1 MQITA
6 IEKNNRKKKNMK
18 KAAISATVIF
28 AMMTCL
34 SFAYATSIFEAVGD
48 ALFAATSI
56 TNPLDV
62 IVSSFLLLV
71 FKTIIQCVVN
81 VLDIVISP
89 INEITTMKM
98 AELAQYLPFAEYQV
112 QFDEG
117 EFAFD
122 YTVASKVNDYI
133 IGIGVLIWILLS
145 CFAIL
150 MDFYY
155 VASGDKRAVPGSKLF
170 VAITVTGVLTYKAQD
185 LMFFLFDNEINP
197 IVKEFLDIA
206 QKGKSG
212 INIFENIGSSLCASW
227 QGVPGI
233 LIALV
238 MVLMIGIN
246 YIKLALE
253 MVQRYLIV
261 AVICVLS
268 PLAFA
273 TGSNQETIDISKKWF
288 RMFWSQCV
296 LLFLNVWCV
305 YVVREGMMAIGDK
318 KANQLLIWGLIVYG
332 FIKVAQ
338 QLDDLLQN
346 AGLSITRQASGML
359 EDFLMMGKSMIGLA
373 STAATA
379 AASGF
384 QFKQDSANLREG
396 LANGTK
402 TMDDYK
408 RHKYFRK
415 SYKNA
420 ATRAN
425 NKYDDLVDEDAL
437 TQQALDDGIE
447 SSDYVK
453 FVTNNMTTDDNK
465 GFQRVS
471 FYIMALDSYKYTT
484 SNDETQED
492 ADTERL
498 KRMIKKA
505 KEISPNG
512 LLDDAITAL
521 SALGINIDLG
531 SDKLWVVSTDTTYD
545 DVQDV
550 VGYETIKEWVVDE
563 YDKNGKPVKG
573 HEEDTGEID
582 PQRPIMKMVR
592 TYTTTISLE
601 LNSNI
606 RNSLYES
613 YGIDP
618 AENIGDHSNAF
629 KSTEDPNYTTT
640 EDLNGKVMTAADI
653 IEQQVEQYME
663 VYKVPRTAGGTG
675 TEIGTIGPGGSG
687 QVSNMSDE
695 EIQAI
700 LAALNSGDYTPKQQA
715 LVSKLQDALNSPLG
729 LTGYMK
735 SIGCTVATNM
745 CQAFVADFYSKCG
758 QARIS
763 FGSAI
768 NAYNTS
774 AVCKKGQQG
783 YDTPPDGASVYIGAN
798 HVGIYIGG
806 CVIDSVYGQIQVMP
820 FEKWKSQKYYQSGGG
835 YLGWGFNG
843 WDVSS

>member
-1 MQITA
+1 MAQQQYGDSMAQDASSVANAAVQTAKDVKTVAAVAGNVAAGNVAGAVKEVIKNPEFLKKLLCVALVIGFFQFMLVAGPFIVAIAMPGSIFSAVKDAFNHKEEDVLEGWDMSDADDSLKTTANGFYDYLSSEGTESDQSFFTSNTADYGDSPSTDAFWGESNLQITA
-6 IEKNNRKKKNMK
+6 
-18 KAAISATVIF
+18 
-28 AMMTCL
+28 
-34 SFAYATSIFEAVGD
+34 
-48 ALFAATSI
+48 
-56 TNPLDV
+56 LD
-62 IVSSFLLLV
+62 
-71 FKTIIQCVVN
+71 
-81 VLDIVISP
+81 
-89 INEITTMKM
+89 
-98 AELAQYLPFAEYQV
+98 
-112 QFDEG
+112 
-117 EFAFD
+117 
-122 YTVASKVNDYI
+122 
-133 IGIGVLIWILLS
+133 
-145 CFAIL
+145 
-150 MDFYY
+150 
-155 VASGDKRAVPGSKLF
+155 
-170 VAITVTGVLTYKAQD
+170 
-185 LMFFLFDNEINP
+185 
-197 IVKEFLDIA
+197 
-206 QKGKSG
+206 
-212 INIFENIGSSLCASW
+212 
-227 QGVPGI
+227 
-233 LIALV
+233 
-238 MVLMIGIN
+238 
-246 YIKLALE
+246 
-253 MVQRYLIV
+253 
-261 AVICVLS
+261 
-268 PLAFA
+268 
-273 TGSNQETIDISKKWF
+273 
-288 RMFWSQCV
+288 
-296 LLFLNVWCV
+296 
-305 YVVREGMMAIGDK
+305 
-318 KANQLLIWGLIVYG
+318 
-332 FIKVAQ
+332 
-338 QLDDLLQN
+338 
-346 AGLSITRQASGML
+346 
-359 EDFLMMGKSMIGLA
+359 
-373 STAATA
+373 
-379 AASGF
+379 
-384 QFKQDSANLREG
+384 
-396 LANGTK
+396 
-402 TMDDYK
+402 
-408 RHKYFRK
+408 KYFRK

-425 NKYDDLVDEDAL
+425 NKYNNLVDEDAL

-484 SNDETQED
+484 SNDGTQED

-550 VGYETIKEWVVDE
+550 VGYETIKDWVVDE
-563 YDKNGKPVKG
+563 YDKNGKPVRG

-618 AENIGDHSNAF
+618 AENIGDHSDAF
-629 KSTEDPNYTTT
+629 KSTEDPNYSTT

-653 IEQQVEQYME
+653 IEQQVERYME
-663 VYKVPRTAGGTG
+663 IYKVPRTAGGTG

-735 SIGCTVATNM
+735 SIGCTVVKDK

-783 YDTPPDGASVYIGAN
+783 YDTPPDGAAVYIGAN

>member
-1 MQITA
+1 MAQQQYGDSMAQDASNVANAAVQTTKDVKTVAAVAGNVAAGNVAGAVKEVIKNPEFLKKLLCVALVIGFFQFMLIAGPFIVAIAMPGSIFSAVKDAFNHKEENVLEGWDMSDADDSLKTTANGFYDYLSSEGTESEQSFFTSNTADYGDSPSTDAFWGESNLQITA
-6 IEKNNRKKKNMK
+6 
-18 KAAISATVIF
+18 
-28 AMMTCL
+28 
-34 SFAYATSIFEAVGD
+34 
-48 ALFAATSI
+48 
-56 TNPLDV
+56 LD
-62 IVSSFLLLV
+62 
-71 FKTIIQCVVN
+71 
-81 VLDIVISP
+81 
-89 INEITTMKM
+89 
-98 AELAQYLPFAEYQV
+98 
-112 QFDEG
+112 
-117 EFAFD
+117 
-122 YTVASKVNDYI
+122 
-133 IGIGVLIWILLS
+133 
-145 CFAIL
+145 
-150 MDFYY
+150 
-155 VASGDKRAVPGSKLF
+155 
-170 VAITVTGVLTYKAQD
+170 
-185 LMFFLFDNEINP
+185 
-197 IVKEFLDIA
+197 
-206 QKGKSG
+206 
-212 INIFENIGSSLCASW
+212 
-227 QGVPGI
+227 
-233 LIALV
+233 
-238 MVLMIGIN
+238 
-246 YIKLALE
+246 
-253 MVQRYLIV
+253 
-261 AVICVLS
+261 
-268 PLAFA
+268 
-273 TGSNQETIDISKKWF
+273 
-288 RMFWSQCV
+288 
-296 LLFLNVWCV
+296 
-305 YVVREGMMAIGDK
+305 
-318 KANQLLIWGLIVYG
+318 
-332 FIKVAQ
+332 
-338 QLDDLLQN
+338 
-346 AGLSITRQASGML
+346 
-359 EDFLMMGKSMIGLA
+359 
-373 STAATA
+373 
-379 AASGF
+379 
-384 QFKQDSANLREG
+384 
-396 LANGTK
+396 
-402 TMDDYK
+402 
-408 RHKYFRK
+408 KYFRK

-425 NKYDDLVDEDAL
+425 NKYDDLVDKDAL

-618 AENIGDHSNAF
+618 TENIGNHSDAF
-629 KSTEDPNYTTT
+629 KSTESPNYSTT
-640 EDLNGKVMTAADI
+640 ENLNGKTMTAADI

-663 VYKVPRTAGGTG
+663 VYNVPRTAGGTG

-700 LAALNSGDYTPKQQA
+700 LAATSNGNYTPKQQA

-735 SIGCTVATNM
+735 SIGCTVATNY

-774 AVCKKGQQG
+774 AICKKGQQG

-843 WDVSS
+843 WDVS

>member
-1 MQITA
+1 MAQQQYGDSMAQDASNVANAAVQTAKDVKTVAAVAGNVAAGNVAGAVKEVIKNPEFLKKLLCVALVIGFFQFMLIAGPFIVAIAMPGSIFSAVKDAFNHKEENVLEGWDMNDADDSLKTTANGFYDYLSSEGTESEQSFFTSNTADYGDSPSTDAFWGESNLQITA
-6 IEKNNRKKKNMK
+6 
-18 KAAISATVIF
+18 
-28 AMMTCL
+28 
-34 SFAYATSIFEAVGD
+34 
-48 ALFAATSI
+48 
-56 TNPLDV
+56 LD
-62 IVSSFLLLV
+62 
-71 FKTIIQCVVN
+71 
-81 VLDIVISP
+81 
-89 INEITTMKM
+89 
-98 AELAQYLPFAEYQV
+98 
-112 QFDEG
+112 
-117 EFAFD
+117 
-122 YTVASKVNDYI
+122 
-133 IGIGVLIWILLS
+133 
-145 CFAIL
+145 
-150 MDFYY
+150 
-155 VASGDKRAVPGSKLF
+155 
-170 VAITVTGVLTYKAQD
+170 
-185 LMFFLFDNEINP
+185 
-197 IVKEFLDIA
+197 
-206 QKGKSG
+206 
-212 INIFENIGSSLCASW
+212 
-227 QGVPGI
+227 
-233 LIALV
+233 
-238 MVLMIGIN
+238 
-246 YIKLALE
+246 
-253 MVQRYLIV
+253 
-261 AVICVLS
+261 
-268 PLAFA
+268 
-273 TGSNQETIDISKKWF
+273 
-288 RMFWSQCV
+288 
-296 LLFLNVWCV
+296 
-305 YVVREGMMAIGDK
+305 
-318 KANQLLIWGLIVYG
+318 
-332 FIKVAQ
+332 
-338 QLDDLLQN
+338 
-346 AGLSITRQASGML
+346 
-359 EDFLMMGKSMIGLA
+359 
-373 STAATA
+373 
-379 AASGF
+379 
-384 QFKQDSANLREG
+384 
-396 LANGTK
+396 
-402 TMDDYK
+402 
-408 RHKYFRK
+408 KYFRK

-618 AENIGDHSNAF
+618 TENIGNHSDAF
-629 KSTEDPNYTTT
+629 KSTESPNYSTT
-640 EDLNGKVMTAADI
+640 ENLNGKTMTAADI

-663 VYKVPRTAGGTG
+663 VYNVPRTAGGTG
-675 TEIGTIGPGGSG
+675 TDIGTIGPGGSG

-700 LAALNSGDYTPKQQA
+700 LAATNNGNYTPKQQA

-735 SIGCTVATNM
+735 SIGCTVATNY

-774 AVCKKGQQG
+774 AICKKGQQG

-843 WDVSS
+843 WDVL

>member
-1 MQITA
+1 MAQQQYGDSMAQDASNVANAAVQTAKDVKTVAAVAGNVAAGNVAGAVKEVIKNPEFLKKLLCVALVIGFFQFMLIAGPFIVAIAMPGSIFSAVKDAFNHKEENVLEGWDMSDADDSLKTTANGFYDYLSSEGTESEQSFFTSNTADYGDSPSTDAFWGESNLQITA
-6 IEKNNRKKKNMK
+6 
-18 KAAISATVIF
+18 
-28 AMMTCL
+28 
-34 SFAYATSIFEAVGD
+34 
-48 ALFAATSI
+48 
-56 TNPLDV
+56 LD
-62 IVSSFLLLV
+62 
-71 FKTIIQCVVN
+71 
-81 VLDIVISP
+81 
-89 INEITTMKM
+89 
-98 AELAQYLPFAEYQV
+98 
-112 QFDEG
+112 
-117 EFAFD
+117 
-122 YTVASKVNDYI
+122 
-133 IGIGVLIWILLS
+133 
-145 CFAIL
+145 
-150 MDFYY
+150 
-155 VASGDKRAVPGSKLF
+155 
-170 VAITVTGVLTYKAQD
+170 
-185 LMFFLFDNEINP
+185 
-197 IVKEFLDIA
+197 
-206 QKGKSG
+206 
-212 INIFENIGSSLCASW
+212 
-227 QGVPGI
+227 
-233 LIALV
+233 
-238 MVLMIGIN
+238 
-246 YIKLALE
+246 
-253 MVQRYLIV
+253 
-261 AVICVLS
+261 
-268 PLAFA
+268 
-273 TGSNQETIDISKKWF
+273 
-288 RMFWSQCV
+288 
-296 LLFLNVWCV
+296 
-305 YVVREGMMAIGDK
+305 
-318 KANQLLIWGLIVYG
+318 
-332 FIKVAQ
+332 
-338 QLDDLLQN
+338 
-346 AGLSITRQASGML
+346 
-359 EDFLMMGKSMIGLA
+359 
-373 STAATA
+373 
-379 AASGF
+379 
-384 QFKQDSANLREG
+384 
-396 LANGTK
+396 
-402 TMDDYK
+402 
-408 RHKYFRK
+408 KYFRK

-425 NKYDDLVDEDAL
+425 NKYNDLVDENAL

-447 SSDYVK
+447 SADYVK

-618 AENIGDHSNAF
+618 TENIGNHSDAF
-629 KSTEDPNYTTT
+629 KSTESPNYSTT
-640 EDLNGKVMTAADI
+640 ENLNGKTMTAADI

-663 VYKVPRTAGGTG
+663 VYNVPRTAGGTG
-675 TEIGTIGPGGSG
+675 TDIGTIGPGGSG

-700 LAALNSGDYTPKQQA
+700 LAATNNGNYTPKQQA

-843 WDVSS
+843 WDVS

>member
-1 MQITA
+1 MAQQQYGDSMAQDASNVANAAVQTAKDVKTVAAVAGNVAAGNVAGAVKEVIKNPEFLKKLLCVALVIGFFQFMLIAGPFIVAIAMPGSIFSAVKDAFNHKEENVLEGWDMSDADDSLKTTANGFYDYLSSEGTESEQSFFTSNTADYGDSPSTDAFWGESNLQITA
-6 IEKNNRKKKNMK
+6 
-18 KAAISATVIF
+18 
-28 AMMTCL
+28 
-34 SFAYATSIFEAVGD
+34 
-48 ALFAATSI
+48 
-56 TNPLDV
+56 LD
-62 IVSSFLLLV
+62 
-71 FKTIIQCVVN
+71 
-81 VLDIVISP
+81 
-89 INEITTMKM
+89 
-98 AELAQYLPFAEYQV
+98 
-112 QFDEG
+112 
-117 EFAFD
+117 
-122 YTVASKVNDYI
+122 
-133 IGIGVLIWILLS
+133 
-145 CFAIL
+145 
-150 MDFYY
+150 
-155 VASGDKRAVPGSKLF
+155 
-170 VAITVTGVLTYKAQD
+170 
-185 LMFFLFDNEINP
+185 
-197 IVKEFLDIA
+197 
-206 QKGKSG
+206 
-212 INIFENIGSSLCASW
+212 
-227 QGVPGI
+227 
-233 LIALV
+233 
-238 MVLMIGIN
+238 
-246 YIKLALE
+246 
-253 MVQRYLIV
+253 
-261 AVICVLS
+261 
-268 PLAFA
+268 
-273 TGSNQETIDISKKWF
+273 
-288 RMFWSQCV
+288 
-296 LLFLNVWCV
+296 
-305 YVVREGMMAIGDK
+305 
-318 KANQLLIWGLIVYG
+318 
-332 FIKVAQ
+332 
-338 QLDDLLQN
+338 
-346 AGLSITRQASGML
+346 
-359 EDFLMMGKSMIGLA
+359 
-373 STAATA
+373 
-379 AASGF
+379 
-384 QFKQDSANLREG
+384 
-396 LANGTK
+396 
-402 TMDDYK
+402 
-408 RHKYFRK
+408 KYFRK

-425 NKYDDLVDEDAL
+425 NKYNDLVDENAL

-447 SSDYVK
+447 SADYVK

-618 AENIGDHSNAF
+618 TENIGDHSDAF
-629 KSTEDPNYTTT
+629 KSTESPNYSTT
-640 EDLNGKVMTAADI
+640 ENLNGKTMTAADI

-663 VYKVPRTAGGTG
+663 VYNVPRTAGGTG
-675 TEIGTIGPGGSG
+675 TDIGTIGPGGSG

-700 LAALNSGDYTPKQQA
+700 LAATSNGNYTPKQQA

-735 SIGCTVATNM
+735 SIGCTVATNY

-774 AVCKKGQQG
+774 AICKKGQQG

-843 WDVSS
+843 WDVL

>member
-1 MQITA
+1 MAQQQYDDSMAQDASNVANAAVQTAKDVKTVAAVAGNVAAGNVAGAVKEVIKNPEFLKKLLCVALVIGFFQFMLIAGPFIVAIAMPGSIFSAVKDAFNHKEENVLEGWDMSDADDSLKTTANGFYDYLSSEGTESDQSFFTSNTADYGDSPSTDAFWGESNLQITA
-6 IEKNNRKKKNMK
+6 
-18 KAAISATVIF
+18 
-28 AMMTCL
+28 
-34 SFAYATSIFEAVGD
+34 
-48 ALFAATSI
+48 
-56 TNPLDV
+56 LD
-62 IVSSFLLLV
+62 
-71 FKTIIQCVVN
+71 
-81 VLDIVISP
+81 
-89 INEITTMKM
+89 
-98 AELAQYLPFAEYQV
+98 
-112 QFDEG
+112 
-117 EFAFD
+117 
-122 YTVASKVNDYI
+122 
-133 IGIGVLIWILLS
+133 
-145 CFAIL
+145 
-150 MDFYY
+150 
-155 VASGDKRAVPGSKLF
+155 
-170 VAITVTGVLTYKAQD
+170 
-185 LMFFLFDNEINP
+185 
-197 IVKEFLDIA
+197 
-206 QKGKSG
+206 
-212 INIFENIGSSLCASW
+212 
-227 QGVPGI
+227 
-233 LIALV
+233 
-238 MVLMIGIN
+238 
-246 YIKLALE
+246 
-253 MVQRYLIV
+253 
-261 AVICVLS
+261 
-268 PLAFA
+268 
-273 TGSNQETIDISKKWF
+273 
-288 RMFWSQCV
+288 
-296 LLFLNVWCV
+296 
-305 YVVREGMMAIGDK
+305 
-318 KANQLLIWGLIVYG
+318 
-332 FIKVAQ
+332 
-338 QLDDLLQN
+338 
-346 AGLSITRQASGML
+346 
-359 EDFLMMGKSMIGLA
+359 
-373 STAATA
+373 
-379 AASGF
+379 
-384 QFKQDSANLREG
+384 
-396 LANGTK
+396 
-402 TMDDYK
+402 
-408 RHKYFRK
+408 KYFRK

-618 AENIGDHSNAF
+618 TENIGNHSDAF
-629 KSTEDPNYTTT
+629 KSTENPNYSTT
-640 EDLNGKVMTAADI
+640 ENLNGKTMTAADI

-663 VYKVPRTAGGTG
+663 VYNVPRTAGGTG
-675 TEIGTIGPGGSG
+675 TDIGTIGPGGSG

-700 LAALNSGDYTPKQQA
+700 LAATNNGNYTPKQQA

-735 SIGCTVATNM
+735 SIGCTVATNY

-774 AVCKKGQQG
+774 AICKKGQQG

-843 WDVSS
+843 WDVS

>member
-1 MQITA
+1 MAQQQYGDSMAQDASSVANAAVQTAKDVKTVAAVAGNVAAGNVVGAVKEVIKNPEFLKKLLCVALVIGFFQFMLIAGPFIVAIAMPGSIFSAVKDAFNHKEENVLEGWDMSDADDSLKTTANGFYDYLSSEGTESDQSFFTSNTADYGDSPSTDAFWGESNLQITA
-6 IEKNNRKKKNMK
+6 
-18 KAAISATVIF
+18 
-28 AMMTCL
+28 
-34 SFAYATSIFEAVGD
+34 
-48 ALFAATSI
+48 
-56 TNPLDV
+56 LD
-62 IVSSFLLLV
+62 
-71 FKTIIQCVVN
+71 
-81 VLDIVISP
+81 
-89 INEITTMKM
+89 
-98 AELAQYLPFAEYQV
+98 
-112 QFDEG
+112 
-117 EFAFD
+117 
-122 YTVASKVNDYI
+122 
-133 IGIGVLIWILLS
+133 
-145 CFAIL
+145 
-150 MDFYY
+150 
-155 VASGDKRAVPGSKLF
+155 
-170 VAITVTGVLTYKAQD
+170 
-185 LMFFLFDNEINP
+185 
-197 IVKEFLDIA
+197 
-206 QKGKSG
+206 
-212 INIFENIGSSLCASW
+212 
-227 QGVPGI
+227 
-233 LIALV
+233 
-238 MVLMIGIN
+238 
-246 YIKLALE
+246 
-253 MVQRYLIV
+253 
-261 AVICVLS
+261 
-268 PLAFA
+268 
-273 TGSNQETIDISKKWF
+273 
-288 RMFWSQCV
+288 
-296 LLFLNVWCV
+296 
-305 YVVREGMMAIGDK
+305 
-318 KANQLLIWGLIVYG
+318 
-332 FIKVAQ
+332 
-338 QLDDLLQN
+338 
-346 AGLSITRQASGML
+346 
-359 EDFLMMGKSMIGLA
+359 
-373 STAATA
+373 
-379 AASGF
+379 
-384 QFKQDSANLREG
+384 
-396 LANGTK
+396 
-402 TMDDYK
+402 
-408 RHKYFRK
+408 KYFRK

-618 AENIGDHSNAF
+618 TENIGNHSDAF
-629 KSTEDPNYTTT
+629 KSTESPNYSTT
-640 EDLNGKVMTAADI
+640 ENLNGKTMTAADI

-663 VYKVPRTAGGTG
+663 VYNVPRTAGGTG

-700 LAALNSGDYTPKQQA
+700 LAATNNGNYTPKQQA
-715 LVSKLQDALNSPLG
+715 LVSKLQEALNSPLG

-735 SIGCTVATNM
+735 SIGCTVATNY

-774 AVCKKGQQG
+774 AICKKGQQG

-843 WDVSS
+843 WDVS

>member
-1 MQITA
+1 MAQQQYGDSMAQDASNVANAAVQTAKDVKTVAAVAGNVAAGNVAGAVKEVIKNPEFLKKLLCVALVIGFFQFMLIAGPFIVAIAMPGSIFSAVKDAFNHKEENVLEGWDMSDADDSLKTTANGFYDYLSSEGTESEQSFFTSNTADYGDSPSTDAFWGESNLQITA
-6 IEKNNRKKKNMK
+6 
-18 KAAISATVIF
+18 
-28 AMMTCL
+28 
-34 SFAYATSIFEAVGD
+34 
-48 ALFAATSI
+48 
-56 TNPLDV
+56 LD
-62 IVSSFLLLV
+62 
-71 FKTIIQCVVN
+71 
-81 VLDIVISP
+81 
-89 INEITTMKM
+89 
-98 AELAQYLPFAEYQV
+98 
-112 QFDEG
+112 
-117 EFAFD
+117 
-122 YTVASKVNDYI
+122 
-133 IGIGVLIWILLS
+133 
-145 CFAIL
+145 
-150 MDFYY
+150 
-155 VASGDKRAVPGSKLF
+155 
-170 VAITVTGVLTYKAQD
+170 
-185 LMFFLFDNEINP
+185 
-197 IVKEFLDIA
+197 
-206 QKGKSG
+206 
-212 INIFENIGSSLCASW
+212 
-227 QGVPGI
+227 
-233 LIALV
+233 
-238 MVLMIGIN
+238 
-246 YIKLALE
+246 
-253 MVQRYLIV
+253 
-261 AVICVLS
+261 
-268 PLAFA
+268 
-273 TGSNQETIDISKKWF
+273 
-288 RMFWSQCV
+288 
-296 LLFLNVWCV
+296 
-305 YVVREGMMAIGDK
+305 
-318 KANQLLIWGLIVYG
+318 
-332 FIKVAQ
+332 
-338 QLDDLLQN
+338 
-346 AGLSITRQASGML
+346 
-359 EDFLMMGKSMIGLA
+359 
-373 STAATA
+373 
-379 AASGF
+379 
-384 QFKQDSANLREG
+384 
-396 LANGTK
+396 
-402 TMDDYK
+402 
-408 RHKYFRK
+408 KYFRK

-618 AENIGDHSNAF
+618 TENIGDHSDAF
-629 KSTEDPNYTTT
+629 KSTENPNYSTT
-640 EDLNGKVMTAADI
+640 ENLNGKTMTAADI

-663 VYKVPRTAGGTG
+663 VYNVPRTAGGTG
-675 TEIGTIGPGGSG
+675 TDIGTIGPGGSG

-700 LAALNSGDYTPKQQA
+700 LAATNNGNYTPKQQA
-715 LVSKLQDALNSPLG
+715 LVSKLQEALNSPLG

-735 SIGCTVATNM
+735 SIGCTVATNY

-774 AVCKKGQQG
+774 AICKKGQQG

>member
-1 MQITA
+1 MAQQQYGDSMAQDASSVANAAVQTAKDVKTVAAVAGNVAAGNVVGAVKEVIKNPEFLKKLLCVALVIGFFQFMLIAGPFIVAIAMPGSIFSAVKDAFNHKEENVLEGWDMSDADDSLKTTANGFYDYLSSEGTESDQSFFTSNTADYGDSPSTDAFWGESNLQITA
-6 IEKNNRKKKNMK
+6 
-18 KAAISATVIF
+18 
-28 AMMTCL
+28 
-34 SFAYATSIFEAVGD
+34 
-48 ALFAATSI
+48 
-56 TNPLDV
+56 LD
-62 IVSSFLLLV
+62 
-71 FKTIIQCVVN
+71 
-81 VLDIVISP
+81 
-89 INEITTMKM
+89 
-98 AELAQYLPFAEYQV
+98 
-112 QFDEG
+112 
-117 EFAFD
+117 
-122 YTVASKVNDYI
+122 
-133 IGIGVLIWILLS
+133 
-145 CFAIL
+145 
-150 MDFYY
+150 
-155 VASGDKRAVPGSKLF
+155 
-170 VAITVTGVLTYKAQD
+170 
-185 LMFFLFDNEINP
+185 
-197 IVKEFLDIA
+197 
-206 QKGKSG
+206 
-212 INIFENIGSSLCASW
+212 
-227 QGVPGI
+227 
-233 LIALV
+233 
-238 MVLMIGIN
+238 
-246 YIKLALE
+246 
-253 MVQRYLIV
+253 
-261 AVICVLS
+261 
-268 PLAFA
+268 
-273 TGSNQETIDISKKWF
+273 
-288 RMFWSQCV
+288 
-296 LLFLNVWCV
+296 
-305 YVVREGMMAIGDK
+305 
-318 KANQLLIWGLIVYG
+318 
-332 FIKVAQ
+332 
-338 QLDDLLQN
+338 
-346 AGLSITRQASGML
+346 
-359 EDFLMMGKSMIGLA
+359 
-373 STAATA
+373 
-379 AASGF
+379 
-384 QFKQDSANLREG
+384 
-396 LANGTK
+396 
-402 TMDDYK
+402 
-408 RHKYFRK
+408 KYFRK

-550 VGYETIKEWVVDE
+550 VGYETIKDWVVDE
-563 YDKNGKPVKG
+563 YDKNGKPVRG
-573 HEEDTGEID
+573 HEEDTGELD

-653 IEQQVEQYME
+653 IEQQVVQYME

>member
-1 MQITA
+1 MAQQQYGDSMEQDASNVANAAVQTAKDVKTVAAVAGNVATGNVAGAVKEVIKNPEFLKKLLCVALVIGFFQFMLIAGSFIVAIAMPGSIFSAVKDAFNHKEENVLEGWDMSDADDSLKTTANGFYDYLSSEGTESEQSFFTSNTADYGDSPSTDAFWGESNLQITA
-6 IEKNNRKKKNMK
+6 
-18 KAAISATVIF
+18 
-28 AMMTCL
+28 
-34 SFAYATSIFEAVGD
+34 
-48 ALFAATSI
+48 
-56 TNPLDV
+56 LD
-62 IVSSFLLLV
+62 
-71 FKTIIQCVVN
+71 
-81 VLDIVISP
+81 
-89 INEITTMKM
+89 
-98 AELAQYLPFAEYQV
+98 
-112 QFDEG
+112 
-117 EFAFD
+117 
-122 YTVASKVNDYI
+122 
-133 IGIGVLIWILLS
+133 
-145 CFAIL
+145 
-150 MDFYY
+150 
-155 VASGDKRAVPGSKLF
+155 
-170 VAITVTGVLTYKAQD
+170 
-185 LMFFLFDNEINP
+185 
-197 IVKEFLDIA
+197 
-206 QKGKSG
+206 
-212 INIFENIGSSLCASW
+212 
-227 QGVPGI
+227 
-233 LIALV
+233 
-238 MVLMIGIN
+238 
-246 YIKLALE
+246 
-253 MVQRYLIV
+253 
-261 AVICVLS
+261 
-268 PLAFA
+268 
-273 TGSNQETIDISKKWF
+273 
-288 RMFWSQCV
+288 
-296 LLFLNVWCV
+296 
-305 YVVREGMMAIGDK
+305 
-318 KANQLLIWGLIVYG
+318 
-332 FIKVAQ
+332 
-338 QLDDLLQN
+338 
-346 AGLSITRQASGML
+346 
-359 EDFLMMGKSMIGLA
+359 
-373 STAATA
+373 
-379 AASGF
+379 
-384 QFKQDSANLREG
+384 
-396 LANGTK
+396 
-402 TMDDYK
+402 
-408 RHKYFRK
+408 KYFRK

-618 AENIGDHSNAF
+618 TENIGNHSDAF
-629 KSTEDPNYTTT
+629 KSTESPNYSTT
-640 EDLNGKVMTAADI
+640 ENLNGKTMTAADI

-663 VYKVPRTAGGTG
+663 VYNVPRTAGGTG
-675 TEIGTIGPGGSG
+675 TDIGTIGPGGSG

-700 LAALNSGDYTPKQQA
+700 LAATSNGNYTPKQQA

-735 SIGCTVATNM
+735 SIGCTVATNY

-774 AVCKKGQQG
+774 AICKKGQQG

-843 WDVSS
+843 WDVL

>member
-1 MQITA
+1 MAQQQYGDSMAQDASNVANAAVQTAKDVKTVAAVAGNVATGNVAGAVKEVIKNPEFLKKLLCVALVIGFFQFMLIAGPFIVAIAMPGSIFSAVKDAFNHKEENVLEGWDMSDADDSLKTTANEFYDYLSSEGTESEQSFFTSNTADYGDSPSTDAFWGESNLQITA
-6 IEKNNRKKKNMK
+6 
-18 KAAISATVIF
+18 
-28 AMMTCL
+28 
-34 SFAYATSIFEAVGD
+34 
-48 ALFAATSI
+48 
-56 TNPLDV
+56 LD
-62 IVSSFLLLV
+62 
-71 FKTIIQCVVN
+71 
-81 VLDIVISP
+81 
-89 INEITTMKM
+89 
-98 AELAQYLPFAEYQV
+98 
-112 QFDEG
+112 
-117 EFAFD
+117 
-122 YTVASKVNDYI
+122 
-133 IGIGVLIWILLS
+133 
-145 CFAIL
+145 
-150 MDFYY
+150 
-155 VASGDKRAVPGSKLF
+155 
-170 VAITVTGVLTYKAQD
+170 
-185 LMFFLFDNEINP
+185 
-197 IVKEFLDIA
+197 
-206 QKGKSG
+206 
-212 INIFENIGSSLCASW
+212 
-227 QGVPGI
+227 
-233 LIALV
+233 
-238 MVLMIGIN
+238 
-246 YIKLALE
+246 
-253 MVQRYLIV
+253 
-261 AVICVLS
+261 
-268 PLAFA
+268 
-273 TGSNQETIDISKKWF
+273 
-288 RMFWSQCV
+288 
-296 LLFLNVWCV
+296 
-305 YVVREGMMAIGDK
+305 
-318 KANQLLIWGLIVYG
+318 
-332 FIKVAQ
+332 
-338 QLDDLLQN
+338 
-346 AGLSITRQASGML
+346 
-359 EDFLMMGKSMIGLA
+359 
-373 STAATA
+373 
-379 AASGF
+379 
-384 QFKQDSANLREG
+384 
-396 LANGTK
+396 
-402 TMDDYK
+402 
-408 RHKYFRK
+408 KYFRK

-618 AENIGDHSNAF
+618 TENIGNHSDAF
-629 KSTEDPNYTTT
+629 KSTESPNYSTT
-640 EDLNGKVMTAADI
+640 ENLNGKTMTAADI

-663 VYKVPRTAGGTG
+663 VYNVPRTAGGTG
-675 TEIGTIGPGGSG
+675 TDIGTIGPGGSG

-700 LAALNSGDYTPKQQA
+700 LAATNNGNYTPKQQA

-735 SIGCTVATNM
+735 SIGCTVATNY

-774 AVCKKGQQG
+774 AICKKGQQG

-843 WDVSS
+843 WDVS

>member
-1 MQITA
+1 MAQQQYGDSMAQDASNVANAAVQTAKDVKTVAAVAGNVAAGNVAGAVKEVIKNPEFLKKLLCVALVIGFFQFMLIAGPFIVAIAMPGSIFSAVKDAFNHKEENVLEGWDMSDADDSLKTTANGFYDYLSSEGTESEQSFFTSNTADYGDSPSTDAFWGESNLQITA
-6 IEKNNRKKKNMK
+6 
-18 KAAISATVIF
+18 
-28 AMMTCL
+28 
-34 SFAYATSIFEAVGD
+34 
-48 ALFAATSI
+48 
-56 TNPLDV
+56 LD
-62 IVSSFLLLV
+62 
-71 FKTIIQCVVN
+71 
-81 VLDIVISP
+81 
-89 INEITTMKM
+89 
-98 AELAQYLPFAEYQV
+98 
-112 QFDEG
+112 
-117 EFAFD
+117 
-122 YTVASKVNDYI
+122 
-133 IGIGVLIWILLS
+133 
-145 CFAIL
+145 
-150 MDFYY
+150 
-155 VASGDKRAVPGSKLF
+155 
-170 VAITVTGVLTYKAQD
+170 
-185 LMFFLFDNEINP
+185 
-197 IVKEFLDIA
+197 
-206 QKGKSG
+206 
-212 INIFENIGSSLCASW
+212 
-227 QGVPGI
+227 
-233 LIALV
+233 
-238 MVLMIGIN
+238 
-246 YIKLALE
+246 
-253 MVQRYLIV
+253 
-261 AVICVLS
+261 
-268 PLAFA
+268 
-273 TGSNQETIDISKKWF
+273 
-288 RMFWSQCV
+288 
-296 LLFLNVWCV
+296 
-305 YVVREGMMAIGDK
+305 
-318 KANQLLIWGLIVYG
+318 
-332 FIKVAQ
+332 
-338 QLDDLLQN
+338 
-346 AGLSITRQASGML
+346 
-359 EDFLMMGKSMIGLA
+359 
-373 STAATA
+373 
-379 AASGF
+379 
-384 QFKQDSANLREG
+384 
-396 LANGTK
+396 
-402 TMDDYK
+402 
-408 RHKYFRK
+408 KYFRK

-465 GFQRVS
+465 GFQRIS

-618 AENIGDHSNAF
+618 TENIGDHSDAF
-629 KSTEDPNYTTT
+629 KSTENPNYSTT
-640 EDLNGKVMTAADI
+640 ENLNGKTMTAADI

-663 VYKVPRTAGGTG
+663 VYNVPRTAGGTG
-675 TEIGTIGPGGSG
+675 TDIGTIGPGGSG

-700 LAALNSGDYTPKQQA
+700 LAATSNGNYTPKQQA
-715 LVSKLQDALNSPLG
+715 LVSKLQEALNSPLG

-735 SIGCTVATNM
+735 SIGCTVATNY

-774 AVCKKGQQG
+774 AICKKGQQG

-843 WDVSS
+843 WDVS

>member
-1 MQITA
+1 MAQQQYGDSMAQDASNVANAAVQTAKDVKTVAAVAGNVAAGNVAGAVKEVIKNPEFLKKLLCVALVIGFFQFMLIAGPFIVAIAMPGSVFSAVKDAFNHKEENVLEGWDMSDADDSLKTTANGFYDYLSSEGTESEQSFFTSNTADYGDSPSTDAFWGESNLQITA
-6 IEKNNRKKKNMK
+6 
-18 KAAISATVIF
+18 
-28 AMMTCL
+28 
-34 SFAYATSIFEAVGD
+34 
-48 ALFAATSI
+48 
-56 TNPLDV
+56 LD
-62 IVSSFLLLV
+62 
-71 FKTIIQCVVN
+71 
-81 VLDIVISP
+81 
-89 INEITTMKM
+89 
-98 AELAQYLPFAEYQV
+98 
-112 QFDEG
+112 
-117 EFAFD
+117 
-122 YTVASKVNDYI
+122 
-133 IGIGVLIWILLS
+133 
-145 CFAIL
+145 
-150 MDFYY
+150 
-155 VASGDKRAVPGSKLF
+155 
-170 VAITVTGVLTYKAQD
+170 
-185 LMFFLFDNEINP
+185 
-197 IVKEFLDIA
+197 
-206 QKGKSG
+206 
-212 INIFENIGSSLCASW
+212 
-227 QGVPGI
+227 
-233 LIALV
+233 
-238 MVLMIGIN
+238 
-246 YIKLALE
+246 
-253 MVQRYLIV
+253 
-261 AVICVLS
+261 
-268 PLAFA
+268 
-273 TGSNQETIDISKKWF
+273 
-288 RMFWSQCV
+288 
-296 LLFLNVWCV
+296 
-305 YVVREGMMAIGDK
+305 
-318 KANQLLIWGLIVYG
+318 
-332 FIKVAQ
+332 
-338 QLDDLLQN
+338 
-346 AGLSITRQASGML
+346 
-359 EDFLMMGKSMIGLA
+359 
-373 STAATA
+373 
-379 AASGF
+379 
-384 QFKQDSANLREG
+384 
-396 LANGTK
+396 
-402 TMDDYK
+402 
-408 RHKYFRK
+408 KYFRK

-618 AENIGDHSNAF
+618 TENIGDHSDAF
-629 KSTEDPNYTTT
+629 KSTENPNYSTT
-640 EDLNGKVMTAADI
+640 ENLNGKTMTAADI

-663 VYKVPRTAGGTG
+663 VYNVPRTAGGTG
-675 TEIGTIGPGGSG
+675 TDIGTIGPGGSG

-700 LAALNSGDYTPKQQA
+700 LAATNNGNYTPKQQA

-735 SIGCTVATNM
+735 SIGCTVATNY

-774 AVCKKGQQG
+774 AICKKGQQG

-843 WDVSS
+843 WDVS

>member
-1 MQITA
+1 MAQQQYGDSMAQDASNVANAAVQTAKDVKTVAAVAGNVAAGNVAGAVKEVIKNPEFLKKLLCVALVIGFFQFMLIAGPFIVAIAMPGSIFSAVKDAFNHKEENVLEGWDMSDADDSLKTTANGFYDYLSSEGTESEQSFFTSNTADYGDSPSTDAFWGESNLQITA
-6 IEKNNRKKKNMK
+6 
-18 KAAISATVIF
+18 
-28 AMMTCL
+28 
-34 SFAYATSIFEAVGD
+34 
-48 ALFAATSI
+48 
-56 TNPLDV
+56 LD
-62 IVSSFLLLV
+62 
-71 FKTIIQCVVN
+71 
-81 VLDIVISP
+81 
-89 INEITTMKM
+89 
-98 AELAQYLPFAEYQV
+98 
-112 QFDEG
+112 
-117 EFAFD
+117 
-122 YTVASKVNDYI
+122 
-133 IGIGVLIWILLS
+133 
-145 CFAIL
+145 
-150 MDFYY
+150 
-155 VASGDKRAVPGSKLF
+155 
-170 VAITVTGVLTYKAQD
+170 
-185 LMFFLFDNEINP
+185 
-197 IVKEFLDIA
+197 
-206 QKGKSG
+206 
-212 INIFENIGSSLCASW
+212 
-227 QGVPGI
+227 
-233 LIALV
+233 
-238 MVLMIGIN
+238 
-246 YIKLALE
+246 
-253 MVQRYLIV
+253 
-261 AVICVLS
+261 
-268 PLAFA
+268 
-273 TGSNQETIDISKKWF
+273 
-288 RMFWSQCV
+288 
-296 LLFLNVWCV
+296 
-305 YVVREGMMAIGDK
+305 
-318 KANQLLIWGLIVYG
+318 
-332 FIKVAQ
+332 
-338 QLDDLLQN
+338 
-346 AGLSITRQASGML
+346 
-359 EDFLMMGKSMIGLA
+359 
-373 STAATA
+373 
-379 AASGF
+379 
-384 QFKQDSANLREG
+384 
-396 LANGTK
+396 
-402 TMDDYK
+402 
-408 RHKYFRK
+408 KYFRK

-618 AENIGDHSNAF
+618 TENIGNHSDAF
-629 KSTEDPNYTTT
+629 KSTESPNYSTT
-640 EDLNGKVMTAADI
+640 ENLNGKTMTAADI

-663 VYKVPRTAGGTG
+663 VYNVPRTAGGTG

-700 LAALNSGDYTPKQQA
+700 LAATSNGNYTPKQQA

-735 SIGCTVATNM
+735 SIGCTVATNY

-774 AVCKKGQQG
+774 AICKKGQQG

-843 WDVSS
+843 WDVS

>member
-1 MQITA
+1 MAQQQYGDSMAQDASNVANAAVQTAKDVKTVAAVAGNVATGNVAGAVKEVIKNPEFLKKLLCVALVIGFFQFMLITGPFIVAIAMPGSIFSAVKDAFNHKEENVLEGWDMSDADDSLKTTANGFYDYLSSEGTESEQSFFTSNTADYGDSPSTDAFWGESNLQITA
-6 IEKNNRKKKNMK
+6 
-18 KAAISATVIF
+18 
-28 AMMTCL
+28 
-34 SFAYATSIFEAVGD
+34 
-48 ALFAATSI
+48 
-56 TNPLDV
+56 LD
-62 IVSSFLLLV
+62 
-71 FKTIIQCVVN
+71 
-81 VLDIVISP
+81 
-89 INEITTMKM
+89 
-98 AELAQYLPFAEYQV
+98 
-112 QFDEG
+112 
-117 EFAFD
+117 
-122 YTVASKVNDYI
+122 
-133 IGIGVLIWILLS
+133 
-145 CFAIL
+145 
-150 MDFYY
+150 
-155 VASGDKRAVPGSKLF
+155 
-170 VAITVTGVLTYKAQD
+170 
-185 LMFFLFDNEINP
+185 
-197 IVKEFLDIA
+197 
-206 QKGKSG
+206 
-212 INIFENIGSSLCASW
+212 
-227 QGVPGI
+227 
-233 LIALV
+233 
-238 MVLMIGIN
+238 
-246 YIKLALE
+246 
-253 MVQRYLIV
+253 
-261 AVICVLS
+261 
-268 PLAFA
+268 
-273 TGSNQETIDISKKWF
+273 
-288 RMFWSQCV
+288 
-296 LLFLNVWCV
+296 
-305 YVVREGMMAIGDK
+305 
-318 KANQLLIWGLIVYG
+318 
-332 FIKVAQ
+332 
-338 QLDDLLQN
+338 
-346 AGLSITRQASGML
+346 
-359 EDFLMMGKSMIGLA
+359 
-373 STAATA
+373 
-379 AASGF
+379 
-384 QFKQDSANLREG
+384 
-396 LANGTK
+396 
-402 TMDDYK
+402 
-408 RHKYFRK
+408 KYFRK

-618 AENIGDHSNAF
+618 TENIGNHSDAF
-629 KSTEDPNYTTT
+629 KSTESPNYSTT
-640 EDLNGKVMTAADI
+640 ENLNGKTMTAADI

-663 VYKVPRTAGGTG
+663 VYNVPRTAGGTG

-700 LAALNSGDYTPKQQA
+700 LAATNTGNYTPKQQA

-735 SIGCTVATNM
+735 SIGCTVATNY

-774 AVCKKGQQG
+774 AICKKGQQG

-843 WDVSS
+843 WDVS

>member
-1 MQITA
+1 MAQQQYGDSMAQDASNVANAAVQTAKDVKTVAAVAGNVAAGNVAGAVKEVIKNPEFLKKLLCVALVIGFFQFMLIAGPFIVAIAMPGSIFSAVKDAFNHKEENVLEGWDMSDADDSLKTTANGFYDYLSSEGTESEQSFFTSNTADYGDSPSTDAFWGESNLQITA
-6 IEKNNRKKKNMK
+6 
-18 KAAISATVIF
+18 
-28 AMMTCL
+28 
-34 SFAYATSIFEAVGD
+34 
-48 ALFAATSI
+48 
-56 TNPLDV
+56 LD
-62 IVSSFLLLV
+62 
-71 FKTIIQCVVN
+71 
-81 VLDIVISP
+81 
-89 INEITTMKM
+89 
-98 AELAQYLPFAEYQV
+98 
-112 QFDEG
+112 
-117 EFAFD
+117 
-122 YTVASKVNDYI
+122 
-133 IGIGVLIWILLS
+133 
-145 CFAIL
+145 
-150 MDFYY
+150 
-155 VASGDKRAVPGSKLF
+155 
-170 VAITVTGVLTYKAQD
+170 
-185 LMFFLFDNEINP
+185 
-197 IVKEFLDIA
+197 
-206 QKGKSG
+206 
-212 INIFENIGSSLCASW
+212 
-227 QGVPGI
+227 
-233 LIALV
+233 
-238 MVLMIGIN
+238 
-246 YIKLALE
+246 
-253 MVQRYLIV
+253 
-261 AVICVLS
+261 
-268 PLAFA
+268 
-273 TGSNQETIDISKKWF
+273 
-288 RMFWSQCV
+288 
-296 LLFLNVWCV
+296 
-305 YVVREGMMAIGDK
+305 
-318 KANQLLIWGLIVYG
+318 
-332 FIKVAQ
+332 
-338 QLDDLLQN
+338 
-346 AGLSITRQASGML
+346 
-359 EDFLMMGKSMIGLA
+359 
-373 STAATA
+373 
-379 AASGF
+379 
-384 QFKQDSANLREG
+384 
-396 LANGTK
+396 
-402 TMDDYK
+402 
-408 RHKYFRK
+408 KYFRK

-618 AENIGDHSNAF
+618 TENIGDHSDAF
-629 KSTEDPNYTTT
+629 KSTESPNYSTT
-640 EDLNGKVMTAADI
+640 ENLNGKTMTAADI

-663 VYKVPRTAGGTG
+663 VYNVPRTAGGTG
-675 TEIGTIGPGGSG
+675 TDIGTIGPGGSG

-700 LAALNSGDYTPKQQA
+700 LAATSNGNYTPKQQA
-715 LVSKLQDALNSPLG
+715 LVSKLQEALNSPLG

-735 SIGCTVATNM
+735 SIGCTVATNY

-774 AVCKKGQQG
+774 AICKKGQQG

-843 WDVSS
+843 WDVS

>member
-1 MQITA
+1 MAQQQYGDSMAQDASNVANAAVQTAKDVKTVAAVAGNVAAGNVAGAVKEVIKNPEFLKKLLCVALVIGFFQFMLIAGPFIVAIAMPGSIFSAVKDAFNHKEENVLEGWDMSDADDSLKTTANGFYDYLSSEGTESEQSFFTSNTADYGDSPSTDAFWGESNLQITA
-6 IEKNNRKKKNMK
+6 
-18 KAAISATVIF
+18 
-28 AMMTCL
+28 
-34 SFAYATSIFEAVGD
+34 
-48 ALFAATSI
+48 
-56 TNPLDV
+56 LD
-62 IVSSFLLLV
+62 
-71 FKTIIQCVVN
+71 
-81 VLDIVISP
+81 
-89 INEITTMKM
+89 
-98 AELAQYLPFAEYQV
+98 
-112 QFDEG
+112 
-117 EFAFD
+117 
-122 YTVASKVNDYI
+122 
-133 IGIGVLIWILLS
+133 
-145 CFAIL
+145 
-150 MDFYY
+150 
-155 VASGDKRAVPGSKLF
+155 
-170 VAITVTGVLTYKAQD
+170 
-185 LMFFLFDNEINP
+185 
-197 IVKEFLDIA
+197 
-206 QKGKSG
+206 
-212 INIFENIGSSLCASW
+212 
-227 QGVPGI
+227 
-233 LIALV
+233 
-238 MVLMIGIN
+238 
-246 YIKLALE
+246 
-253 MVQRYLIV
+253 
-261 AVICVLS
+261 
-268 PLAFA
+268 
-273 TGSNQETIDISKKWF
+273 
-288 RMFWSQCV
+288 
-296 LLFLNVWCV
+296 
-305 YVVREGMMAIGDK
+305 
-318 KANQLLIWGLIVYG
+318 
-332 FIKVAQ
+332 
-338 QLDDLLQN
+338 
-346 AGLSITRQASGML
+346 
-359 EDFLMMGKSMIGLA
+359 
-373 STAATA
+373 
-379 AASGF
+379 
-384 QFKQDSANLREG
+384 
-396 LANGTK
+396 
-402 TMDDYK
+402 
-408 RHKYFRK
+408 KYFRK

-545 DVQDV
+545 DIQDV

-618 AENIGDHSNAF
+618 TENIGDHSDAF
-629 KSTEDPNYTTT
+629 KSTENPNYSTT
-640 EDLNGKVMTAADI
+640 ENLNGKTMTAADI

-663 VYKVPRTAGGTG
+663 VYNVPRTAGGTG
-675 TEIGTIGPGGSG
+675 TDIGTIGPGGSG

-700 LAALNSGDYTPKQQA
+700 LAATNNGNYTPKQQA

-735 SIGCTVATNM
+735 SIGCTVATNY

-774 AVCKKGQQG
+774 AICKKGQQG

-843 WDVSS
+843 WDVL

>member
-1 MQITA
+1 MAQQQYGDSMAQDASNVANAAVQTAKDVKTVAAVAGNVAAGNVAGAVKEVIKNPEFLKKLLCVALVIGFFQFMLIAGPFIVAIAMPGSIFSAVKDAFNHKEENVLEGWDMSDADDSLKTTANGFYDYLSSEGTESEQSFFTSNTADYGDSPSTDAFWGESNLQITA
-6 IEKNNRKKKNMK
+6 
-18 KAAISATVIF
+18 
-28 AMMTCL
+28 
-34 SFAYATSIFEAVGD
+34 
-48 ALFAATSI
+48 
-56 TNPLDV
+56 LD
-62 IVSSFLLLV
+62 
-71 FKTIIQCVVN
+71 
-81 VLDIVISP
+81 
-89 INEITTMKM
+89 
-98 AELAQYLPFAEYQV
+98 
-112 QFDEG
+112 
-117 EFAFD
+117 
-122 YTVASKVNDYI
+122 
-133 IGIGVLIWILLS
+133 
-145 CFAIL
+145 
-150 MDFYY
+150 
-155 VASGDKRAVPGSKLF
+155 
-170 VAITVTGVLTYKAQD
+170 
-185 LMFFLFDNEINP
+185 
-197 IVKEFLDIA
+197 
-206 QKGKSG
+206 
-212 INIFENIGSSLCASW
+212 
-227 QGVPGI
+227 
-233 LIALV
+233 
-238 MVLMIGIN
+238 
-246 YIKLALE
+246 
-253 MVQRYLIV
+253 
-261 AVICVLS
+261 
-268 PLAFA
+268 
-273 TGSNQETIDISKKWF
+273 
-288 RMFWSQCV
+288 
-296 LLFLNVWCV
+296 
-305 YVVREGMMAIGDK
+305 
-318 KANQLLIWGLIVYG
+318 
-332 FIKVAQ
+332 
-338 QLDDLLQN
+338 
-346 AGLSITRQASGML
+346 
-359 EDFLMMGKSMIGLA
+359 
-373 STAATA
+373 
-379 AASGF
+379 
-384 QFKQDSANLREG
+384 
-396 LANGTK
+396 
-402 TMDDYK
+402 
-408 RHKYFRK
+408 KYFRK

-425 NKYDDLVDEDAL
+425 NKYNDLVDENAL

-447 SSDYVK
+447 SADYVK

-492 ADTERL
+492 SDTERL

-582 PQRPIMKMVR
+582 PQRPITKMVR

-640 EDLNGKVMTAADI
+640 EDLNGKTMTAADI

-663 VYKVPRTAGGTG
+663 VYNVPRTAGGTG

-700 LAALNSGDYTPKQQA
+700 LAATNNGNYTPKQQA

-735 SIGCTVATNM
+735 SIGCTVATNY

-774 AVCKKGQQG
+774 AICKKGQQG

-843 WDVSS
+843 WDVS

>member
-1 MQITA
+1 MAQQQYGDSMAQDASNVANAAVQTAKDVKTVAAVAGNVAAGNVAGAVKEVIKNPEFLKKLLCVALVIGFFQFMLIAGPFIVAIAMPGSIFSAVKDAFNHKEENVLEGWDMSDADDSLKTTANGFYDYLSSEGTESEQSFFTSNTADYGDSPSTDAFWGESNLQITA
-6 IEKNNRKKKNMK
+6 
-18 KAAISATVIF
+18 
-28 AMMTCL
+28 
-34 SFAYATSIFEAVGD
+34 
-48 ALFAATSI
+48 
-56 TNPLDV
+56 LD
-62 IVSSFLLLV
+62 
-71 FKTIIQCVVN
+71 
-81 VLDIVISP
+81 
-89 INEITTMKM
+89 
-98 AELAQYLPFAEYQV
+98 
-112 QFDEG
+112 
-117 EFAFD
+117 
-122 YTVASKVNDYI
+122 
-133 IGIGVLIWILLS
+133 
-145 CFAIL
+145 
-150 MDFYY
+150 
-155 VASGDKRAVPGSKLF
+155 
-170 VAITVTGVLTYKAQD
+170 
-185 LMFFLFDNEINP
+185 
-197 IVKEFLDIA
+197 
-206 QKGKSG
+206 
-212 INIFENIGSSLCASW
+212 
-227 QGVPGI
+227 
-233 LIALV
+233 
-238 MVLMIGIN
+238 
-246 YIKLALE
+246 
-253 MVQRYLIV
+253 
-261 AVICVLS
+261 
-268 PLAFA
+268 
-273 TGSNQETIDISKKWF
+273 
-288 RMFWSQCV
+288 
-296 LLFLNVWCV
+296 
-305 YVVREGMMAIGDK
+305 
-318 KANQLLIWGLIVYG
+318 
-332 FIKVAQ
+332 
-338 QLDDLLQN
+338 
-346 AGLSITRQASGML
+346 
-359 EDFLMMGKSMIGLA
+359 
-373 STAATA
+373 
-379 AASGF
+379 
-384 QFKQDSANLREG
+384 
-396 LANGTK
+396 
-402 TMDDYK
+402 
-408 RHKYFRK
+408 KYFRK

-484 SNDETQED
+484 SNDEAQED

-618 AENIGDHSNAF
+618 TENIGNHSDAF
-629 KSTEDPNYTTT
+629 KSTESPNYSTT
-640 EDLNGKVMTAADI
+640 ENLNGKTMTAADI

-663 VYKVPRTAGGTG
+663 VYNVPRTAGGTG

-700 LAALNSGDYTPKQQA
+700 LAATSNGNYTPKQQA

-735 SIGCTVATNM
+735 SIGCTVATNY

-774 AVCKKGQQG
+774 AICKKGQQG

-843 WDVSS
+843 WDVS

>member
-1 MQITA
+1 MAQQQYGDSMAQDASNVANAAVQTAKDVKTAAAVAGNIAVGNVAGAVKETLKNPEFLKKILCIALAISFFLFMLIAGPFIVAIAMPGSIFSAVKDAFNHKEENVLEGWDMSDADDSLKTTANGFYDYLSSEGTESEQSFFTSNTADYGDSPSTDAFWGESNLQITA
-6 IEKNNRKKKNMK
+6 
-18 KAAISATVIF
+18 
-28 AMMTCL
+28 
-34 SFAYATSIFEAVGD
+34 
-48 ALFAATSI
+48 
-56 TNPLDV
+56 LD
-62 IVSSFLLLV
+62 
-71 FKTIIQCVVN
+71 
-81 VLDIVISP
+81 
-89 INEITTMKM
+89 
-98 AELAQYLPFAEYQV
+98 
-112 QFDEG
+112 
-117 EFAFD
+117 
-122 YTVASKVNDYI
+122 
-133 IGIGVLIWILLS
+133 
-145 CFAIL
+145 
-150 MDFYY
+150 
-155 VASGDKRAVPGSKLF
+155 
-170 VAITVTGVLTYKAQD
+170 
-185 LMFFLFDNEINP
+185 
-197 IVKEFLDIA
+197 
-206 QKGKSG
+206 
-212 INIFENIGSSLCASW
+212 
-227 QGVPGI
+227 
-233 LIALV
+233 
-238 MVLMIGIN
+238 
-246 YIKLALE
+246 
-253 MVQRYLIV
+253 
-261 AVICVLS
+261 
-268 PLAFA
+268 
-273 TGSNQETIDISKKWF
+273 
-288 RMFWSQCV
+288 
-296 LLFLNVWCV
+296 
-305 YVVREGMMAIGDK
+305 
-318 KANQLLIWGLIVYG
+318 
-332 FIKVAQ
+332 
-338 QLDDLLQN
+338 
-346 AGLSITRQASGML
+346 
-359 EDFLMMGKSMIGLA
+359 
-373 STAATA
+373 
-379 AASGF
+379 
-384 QFKQDSANLREG
+384 
-396 LANGTK
+396 
-402 TMDDYK
+402 
-408 RHKYFRK
+408 KYFRK

-425 NKYDDLVDEDAL
+425 NKYNDLVDENDL

-447 SSDYVK
+447 SADYVK

-512 LLDDAITAL
+512 LLDDANTAL

-531 SDKLWVVSTDTTYD
+531 SDKLWVVNTDTTYD

-618 AENIGDHSNAF
+618 TENIGDHSDAF
-629 KSTEDPNYTTT
+629 KSTENPNYSTT
-640 EDLNGKVMTAADI
+640 ENLNGKTMTAADI

-663 VYKVPRTAGGTG
+663 VYNVPRTAGGTG
-675 TEIGTIGPGGSG
+675 TATGTIGPVGSG

-700 LAALNSGDYTPKQQA
+700 LAATNNGNYTPKQQA

-735 SIGCTVATNM
+735 SIGCTVATNY

-774 AVCKKGQQG
+774 AICKKGQQG

-843 WDVSS
+843 WDVS

>member
-1 MQITA
+1 MTQQQYGDSMAQDASNVANAAVQTAKDVKTVAAVAGNVAAGNVAGAVKEVIKNPEFLKKLLCVALVIGFFQFMLIAGPFIVAIAMPGSIFSAVKDAFNHKEENVLEGWDMSDADDSLKTTANGFYDYLSSEGTESEQSFFTSNTADYGDSPSTDAFWGESNLQITA
-6 IEKNNRKKKNMK
+6 
-18 KAAISATVIF
+18 
-28 AMMTCL
+28 
-34 SFAYATSIFEAVGD
+34 
-48 ALFAATSI
+48 
-56 TNPLDV
+56 LD
-62 IVSSFLLLV
+62 
-71 FKTIIQCVVN
+71 
-81 VLDIVISP
+81 
-89 INEITTMKM
+89 
-98 AELAQYLPFAEYQV
+98 
-112 QFDEG
+112 
-117 EFAFD
+117 
-122 YTVASKVNDYI
+122 
-133 IGIGVLIWILLS
+133 
-145 CFAIL
+145 
-150 MDFYY
+150 
-155 VASGDKRAVPGSKLF
+155 
-170 VAITVTGVLTYKAQD
+170 
-185 LMFFLFDNEINP
+185 
-197 IVKEFLDIA
+197 
-206 QKGKSG
+206 
-212 INIFENIGSSLCASW
+212 
-227 QGVPGI
+227 
-233 LIALV
+233 
-238 MVLMIGIN
+238 
-246 YIKLALE
+246 
-253 MVQRYLIV
+253 
-261 AVICVLS
+261 
-268 PLAFA
+268 
-273 TGSNQETIDISKKWF
+273 
-288 RMFWSQCV
+288 
-296 LLFLNVWCV
+296 
-305 YVVREGMMAIGDK
+305 
-318 KANQLLIWGLIVYG
+318 
-332 FIKVAQ
+332 
-338 QLDDLLQN
+338 
-346 AGLSITRQASGML
+346 
-359 EDFLMMGKSMIGLA
+359 
-373 STAATA
+373 
-379 AASGF
+379 
-384 QFKQDSANLREG
+384 
-396 LANGTK
+396 
-402 TMDDYK
+402 
-408 RHKYFRK
+408 KYFRK

-531 SDKLWVVSTDTTYD
+531 NDKLWVVSTDTTYD

-618 AENIGDHSNAF
+618 TENIGNHSDAF
-629 KSTEDPNYTTT
+629 KSTESPNYSTT
-640 EDLNGKVMTAADI
+640 ENLNGKTMTAADI

-663 VYKVPRTAGGTG
+663 VYNVPRTAGGTG

-700 LAALNSGDYTPKQQA
+700 LAATSNGNYTPKQQA

-735 SIGCTVATNM
+735 SIGCTVATNY

-774 AVCKKGQQG
+774 AICKKGQQG

-843 WDVSS
+843 WDVS

>member
-1 MQITA
+1 MAQQQYGDSMAQDASNVANAAVQTAKDVKTVAAVAGNVAAGNVAGAVKEVIKNPEFLKKLLCVALVIGFFQFMLIAGPFIVAIAMPGSIFSAVKDAFNHKEENVLEGWDMSDADDSLKTTANGFYDYLSSEGTESDQSFFTSNTADYGDSPSTDAFWGESNLQITA
-6 IEKNNRKKKNMK
+6 
-18 KAAISATVIF
+18 
-28 AMMTCL
+28 
-34 SFAYATSIFEAVGD
+34 
-48 ALFAATSI
+48 
-56 TNPLDV
+56 LD
-62 IVSSFLLLV
+62 
-71 FKTIIQCVVN
+71 
-81 VLDIVISP
+81 
-89 INEITTMKM
+89 
-98 AELAQYLPFAEYQV
+98 
-112 QFDEG
+112 
-117 EFAFD
+117 
-122 YTVASKVNDYI
+122 
-133 IGIGVLIWILLS
+133 
-145 CFAIL
+145 
-150 MDFYY
+150 
-155 VASGDKRAVPGSKLF
+155 
-170 VAITVTGVLTYKAQD
+170 
-185 LMFFLFDNEINP
+185 
-197 IVKEFLDIA
+197 
-206 QKGKSG
+206 
-212 INIFENIGSSLCASW
+212 
-227 QGVPGI
+227 
-233 LIALV
+233 
-238 MVLMIGIN
+238 
-246 YIKLALE
+246 
-253 MVQRYLIV
+253 
-261 AVICVLS
+261 
-268 PLAFA
+268 
-273 TGSNQETIDISKKWF
+273 
-288 RMFWSQCV
+288 
-296 LLFLNVWCV
+296 
-305 YVVREGMMAIGDK
+305 
-318 KANQLLIWGLIVYG
+318 
-332 FIKVAQ
+332 
-338 QLDDLLQN
+338 
-346 AGLSITRQASGML
+346 
-359 EDFLMMGKSMIGLA
+359 
-373 STAATA
+373 
-379 AASGF
+379 
-384 QFKQDSANLREG
+384 
-396 LANGTK
+396 
-402 TMDDYK
+402 
-408 RHKYFRK
+408 KYFRK

-618 AENIGDHSNAF
+618 TENIGDHSDAF
-629 KSTEDPNYTTT
+629 KSTENPNYSTT
-640 EDLNGKVMTAADI
+640 ENLNGKTMTAADI

-663 VYKVPRTAGGTG
+663 VYNVPRTAGGTG
-675 TEIGTIGPGGSG
+675 TDIGTIGPGGSG

-700 LAALNSGDYTPKQQA
+700 LAATNNGNYTPKQQA

-735 SIGCTVATNM
+735 SIGCTVATNY

-774 AVCKKGQQG
+774 AICKKGQQG
-783 YDTPPDGASVYIGAN
+783 YDTPPDGACVYIGAN

-843 WDVSS
+843 WDVS

>member
-1 MQITA
+1 MAQQQYGDSMAQDASNVANAAVQTAKDVKTVAAVAGNVAAGNVAGAVKEVIKNPEFLKKLLCVALVIGFFQFMLIAGPFIVAIAMPGSIFSAVKDAFNHKEENVLEGWDMSDADDSLKTTANGFYDYLSSEGTESEQSFFTSNTADYGDSPSTDAFWGESNLQITA
-6 IEKNNRKKKNMK
+6 
-18 KAAISATVIF
+18 
-28 AMMTCL
+28 
-34 SFAYATSIFEAVGD
+34 
-48 ALFAATSI
+48 
-56 TNPLDV
+56 LD
-62 IVSSFLLLV
+62 
-71 FKTIIQCVVN
+71 
-81 VLDIVISP
+81 
-89 INEITTMKM
+89 
-98 AELAQYLPFAEYQV
+98 
-112 QFDEG
+112 
-117 EFAFD
+117 
-122 YTVASKVNDYI
+122 
-133 IGIGVLIWILLS
+133 
-145 CFAIL
+145 
-150 MDFYY
+150 
-155 VASGDKRAVPGSKLF
+155 
-170 VAITVTGVLTYKAQD
+170 
-185 LMFFLFDNEINP
+185 
-197 IVKEFLDIA
+197 
-206 QKGKSG
+206 
-212 INIFENIGSSLCASW
+212 
-227 QGVPGI
+227 
-233 LIALV
+233 
-238 MVLMIGIN
+238 
-246 YIKLALE
+246 
-253 MVQRYLIV
+253 
-261 AVICVLS
+261 
-268 PLAFA
+268 
-273 TGSNQETIDISKKWF
+273 
-288 RMFWSQCV
+288 
-296 LLFLNVWCV
+296 
-305 YVVREGMMAIGDK
+305 
-318 KANQLLIWGLIVYG
+318 
-332 FIKVAQ
+332 
-338 QLDDLLQN
+338 
-346 AGLSITRQASGML
+346 
-359 EDFLMMGKSMIGLA
+359 
-373 STAATA
+373 
-379 AASGF
+379 
-384 QFKQDSANLREG
+384 
-396 LANGTK
+396 
-402 TMDDYK
+402 
-408 RHKYFRK
+408 KYFRK

-618 AENIGDHSNAF
+618 TENIGNHSDAF
-629 KSTEDPNYTTT
+629 KSTESPNYSTT
-640 EDLNGKVMTAADI
+640 ENLNGKTMTAADI

-663 VYKVPRTAGGTG
+663 VYNVPRTAGGTG
-675 TEIGTIGPGGSG
+675 TDIGTIGPGGSG

-700 LAALNSGDYTPKQQA
+700 LAATNNGNYTPKQQA
-715 LVSKLQDALNSPLG
+715 LVSKLQEALNSPLG

-735 SIGCTVATNM
+735 SIGCTVATNY

-774 AVCKKGQQG
+774 AICKKGQQG

-843 WDVSS
+843 WDVS

>member
-1 MQITA
+1 MAQQQYGDSMAQDASNVANAAVQTAKDVKTVAAVAGNVATGNVAGAVKEVIKNPEFLKKLLCVALVIGFFQFMLIAGPFIVAIAMPGSIFSAVKDAFNHKEENVLEGWDMSDADDSLKTTANGFYDYLSSEGTESEQSFFTSNTADYGDSPSTDAFWGESNLQITA
-6 IEKNNRKKKNMK
+6 
-18 KAAISATVIF
+18 
-28 AMMTCL
+28 
-34 SFAYATSIFEAVGD
+34 
-48 ALFAATSI
+48 
-56 TNPLDV
+56 LD
-62 IVSSFLLLV
+62 
-71 FKTIIQCVVN
+71 
-81 VLDIVISP
+81 
-89 INEITTMKM
+89 
-98 AELAQYLPFAEYQV
+98 
-112 QFDEG
+112 
-117 EFAFD
+117 
-122 YTVASKVNDYI
+122 
-133 IGIGVLIWILLS
+133 
-145 CFAIL
+145 
-150 MDFYY
+150 
-155 VASGDKRAVPGSKLF
+155 
-170 VAITVTGVLTYKAQD
+170 
-185 LMFFLFDNEINP
+185 
-197 IVKEFLDIA
+197 
-206 QKGKSG
+206 
-212 INIFENIGSSLCASW
+212 
-227 QGVPGI
+227 
-233 LIALV
+233 
-238 MVLMIGIN
+238 
-246 YIKLALE
+246 
-253 MVQRYLIV
+253 
-261 AVICVLS
+261 
-268 PLAFA
+268 
-273 TGSNQETIDISKKWF
+273 
-288 RMFWSQCV
+288 
-296 LLFLNVWCV
+296 
-305 YVVREGMMAIGDK
+305 
-318 KANQLLIWGLIVYG
+318 
-332 FIKVAQ
+332 
-338 QLDDLLQN
+338 
-346 AGLSITRQASGML
+346 
-359 EDFLMMGKSMIGLA
+359 
-373 STAATA
+373 
-379 AASGF
+379 
-384 QFKQDSANLREG
+384 
-396 LANGTK
+396 
-402 TMDDYK
+402 
-408 RHKYFRK
+408 KYFRK

-618 AENIGDHSNAF
+618 TENIGNHSDAF
-629 KSTEDPNYTTT
+629 KSTESPNYSTT
-640 EDLNGKVMTAADI
+640 ENLNGKTMTAADI

-663 VYKVPRTAGGTG
+663 VYNVPRTAGGTG

-700 LAALNSGDYTPKQQA
+700 LAATNNGNYTPKQQA

-735 SIGCTVATNM
+735 SIGCTVATNY

-774 AVCKKGQQG
+774 AICKKGQQG

-843 WDVSS
+843 WDVS

>member
-1 MQITA
+1 MAQQQYGDSMAQDASNVANAAVQTAKDVKTVAAVAGNVAAGNVAGAVKEVIKNPEFLKKLLCVALVIGFFQFMLIAGPFIVAIAMPGSIFSAVKDAFNHKEENVLEGWDMSDADDSLKTTANGFYDYLSSEGTESEQSFFTSNTADYGDSPSTDAFWGESNLQITA
-6 IEKNNRKKKNMK
+6 
-18 KAAISATVIF
+18 
-28 AMMTCL
+28 
-34 SFAYATSIFEAVGD
+34 
-48 ALFAATSI
+48 
-56 TNPLDV
+56 LD
-62 IVSSFLLLV
+62 
-71 FKTIIQCVVN
+71 
-81 VLDIVISP
+81 
-89 INEITTMKM
+89 
-98 AELAQYLPFAEYQV
+98 
-112 QFDEG
+112 
-117 EFAFD
+117 
-122 YTVASKVNDYI
+122 
-133 IGIGVLIWILLS
+133 
-145 CFAIL
+145 
-150 MDFYY
+150 
-155 VASGDKRAVPGSKLF
+155 
-170 VAITVTGVLTYKAQD
+170 
-185 LMFFLFDNEINP
+185 
-197 IVKEFLDIA
+197 
-206 QKGKSG
+206 
-212 INIFENIGSSLCASW
+212 
-227 QGVPGI
+227 
-233 LIALV
+233 
-238 MVLMIGIN
+238 
-246 YIKLALE
+246 
-253 MVQRYLIV
+253 
-261 AVICVLS
+261 
-268 PLAFA
+268 
-273 TGSNQETIDISKKWF
+273 
-288 RMFWSQCV
+288 
-296 LLFLNVWCV
+296 
-305 YVVREGMMAIGDK
+305 
-318 KANQLLIWGLIVYG
+318 
-332 FIKVAQ
+332 
-338 QLDDLLQN
+338 
-346 AGLSITRQASGML
+346 
-359 EDFLMMGKSMIGLA
+359 
-373 STAATA
+373 
-379 AASGF
+379 
-384 QFKQDSANLREG
+384 
-396 LANGTK
+396 
-402 TMDDYK
+402 
-408 RHKYFRK
+408 KYFRK

-618 AENIGDHSNAF
+618 TENIGNHSDAF
-629 KSTEDPNYTTT
+629 KSTENPNYSTT
-640 EDLNGKVMTAADI
+640 ENLNGKTMTAADI

-663 VYKVPRTAGGTG
+663 VYNVPRTAGGTG
-675 TEIGTIGPGGSG
+675 TDIGTIGPGGSG

-700 LAALNSGDYTPKQQA
+700 LAATSNGNYTPKQQA

-735 SIGCTVATNM
+735 SIGCTVATNY

-774 AVCKKGQQG
+774 AICKKGQQG

-843 WDVSS
+843 WDVS

>member
-1 MQITA
+1 MAQQQYGDSMAQDASNVANAAVQTAKDVKTVAAVAGNVAAGNVAGAVKEVIKNPEFLKKLLCVALVIGFFQFMLIAGPFIVAIAMPGSIFSAVKDAFNHKEENVLEGWDMSDADDSLKTTANGFYDYLSSEGTESEQSFFTSNTADYGDSPSTDAFWGESNLQITA
-6 IEKNNRKKKNMK
+6 
-18 KAAISATVIF
+18 
-28 AMMTCL
+28 
-34 SFAYATSIFEAVGD
+34 
-48 ALFAATSI
+48 
-56 TNPLDV
+56 LD
-62 IVSSFLLLV
+62 
-71 FKTIIQCVVN
+71 
-81 VLDIVISP
+81 
-89 INEITTMKM
+89 
-98 AELAQYLPFAEYQV
+98 
-112 QFDEG
+112 
-117 EFAFD
+117 
-122 YTVASKVNDYI
+122 
-133 IGIGVLIWILLS
+133 
-145 CFAIL
+145 
-150 MDFYY
+150 
-155 VASGDKRAVPGSKLF
+155 
-170 VAITVTGVLTYKAQD
+170 
-185 LMFFLFDNEINP
+185 
-197 IVKEFLDIA
+197 
-206 QKGKSG
+206 
-212 INIFENIGSSLCASW
+212 
-227 QGVPGI
+227 
-233 LIALV
+233 
-238 MVLMIGIN
+238 
-246 YIKLALE
+246 
-253 MVQRYLIV
+253 
-261 AVICVLS
+261 
-268 PLAFA
+268 
-273 TGSNQETIDISKKWF
+273 
-288 RMFWSQCV
+288 
-296 LLFLNVWCV
+296 
-305 YVVREGMMAIGDK
+305 
-318 KANQLLIWGLIVYG
+318 
-332 FIKVAQ
+332 
-338 QLDDLLQN
+338 
-346 AGLSITRQASGML
+346 
-359 EDFLMMGKSMIGLA
+359 
-373 STAATA
+373 
-379 AASGF
+379 
-384 QFKQDSANLREG
+384 
-396 LANGTK
+396 
-402 TMDDYK
+402 
-408 RHKYFRK
+408 KYFRK

-618 AENIGDHSNAF
+618 TENIGDHSDAF
-629 KSTEDPNYTTT
+629 KSTENPNYSTT
-640 EDLNGKVMTAADI
+640 ENLNGKTMTAADI

-663 VYKVPRTAGGTG
+663 VYNVPRTAGGTG
-675 TEIGTIGPGGSG
+675 TDIGTIGPGGSG

-700 LAALNSGDYTPKQQA
+700 LAATSNGNYTPKQQA

-735 SIGCTVATNM
+735 SIGCTVATNY

-774 AVCKKGQQG
+774 AICKKGQQG

-843 WDVSS
+843 WDVL

>member
-1 MQITA
+1 MAQQQYGDSMAQDASNVANAAVQTAKDVKTVAAVAGNVAAGNVAGAVKEVIKNPEFLKKLLCVALVIGFFQFMLIAGPFIVAIAMPGSIFSAVKDAFNHKEENVLEGWDMSDADDSLKTTANGFYDYLSSEGTESDQSFFTSNTADYGDSPSTDAFWGESNLQITA
-6 IEKNNRKKKNMK
+6 
-18 KAAISATVIF
+18 
-28 AMMTCL
+28 
-34 SFAYATSIFEAVGD
+34 
-48 ALFAATSI
+48 
-56 TNPLDV
+56 LD
-62 IVSSFLLLV
+62 
-71 FKTIIQCVVN
+71 
-81 VLDIVISP
+81 
-89 INEITTMKM
+89 
-98 AELAQYLPFAEYQV
+98 
-112 QFDEG
+112 
-117 EFAFD
+117 
-122 YTVASKVNDYI
+122 
-133 IGIGVLIWILLS
+133 
-145 CFAIL
+145 
-150 MDFYY
+150 
-155 VASGDKRAVPGSKLF
+155 
-170 VAITVTGVLTYKAQD
+170 
-185 LMFFLFDNEINP
+185 
-197 IVKEFLDIA
+197 
-206 QKGKSG
+206 
-212 INIFENIGSSLCASW
+212 
-227 QGVPGI
+227 
-233 LIALV
+233 
-238 MVLMIGIN
+238 
-246 YIKLALE
+246 
-253 MVQRYLIV
+253 
-261 AVICVLS
+261 
-268 PLAFA
+268 
-273 TGSNQETIDISKKWF
+273 
-288 RMFWSQCV
+288 
-296 LLFLNVWCV
+296 
-305 YVVREGMMAIGDK
+305 
-318 KANQLLIWGLIVYG
+318 
-332 FIKVAQ
+332 
-338 QLDDLLQN
+338 
-346 AGLSITRQASGML
+346 
-359 EDFLMMGKSMIGLA
+359 
-373 STAATA
+373 
-379 AASGF
+379 
-384 QFKQDSANLREG
+384 
-396 LANGTK
+396 
-402 TMDDYK
+402 
-408 RHKYFRK
+408 KYFRK

-618 AENIGDHSNAF
+618 TENIGNHSDAF
-629 KSTEDPNYTTT
+629 KSTENPNYSTT
-640 EDLNGKVMTAADI
+640 ENLNGKTMTAADI

-663 VYKVPRTAGGTG
+663 VYNVPRTAGGTG
-675 TEIGTIGPGGSG
+675 TDIGTIGPGGSG

-700 LAALNSGDYTPKQQA
+700 LAATNNGNYTPKQQA

-735 SIGCTVATNM
+735 SIGCTVATNY

-774 AVCKKGQQG
+774 AICKKGQQG

-843 WDVSS
+843 WDVS

>member
-1 MQITA
+1 MAQQQYGDSMAQDASNVANAAVQTAKDVKTVAAVAGNVAAGNVAGAVKEVIKNPEFLKKLLCVALVIGFFQFMLIAGPFIVAIAMPGSIFSAVKDAFNHKEENVLEGWDMSDADDSLKTTANGFYDYLSSEGTESEQSFFTSNTADYGDSPSTDAFWGESNLQITA
-6 IEKNNRKKKNMK
+6 
-18 KAAISATVIF
+18 
-28 AMMTCL
+28 
-34 SFAYATSIFEAVGD
+34 
-48 ALFAATSI
+48 
-56 TNPLDV
+56 LD
-62 IVSSFLLLV
+62 
-71 FKTIIQCVVN
+71 
-81 VLDIVISP
+81 
-89 INEITTMKM
+89 
-98 AELAQYLPFAEYQV
+98 
-112 QFDEG
+112 
-117 EFAFD
+117 
-122 YTVASKVNDYI
+122 
-133 IGIGVLIWILLS
+133 
-145 CFAIL
+145 
-150 MDFYY
+150 
-155 VASGDKRAVPGSKLF
+155 
-170 VAITVTGVLTYKAQD
+170 
-185 LMFFLFDNEINP
+185 
-197 IVKEFLDIA
+197 
-206 QKGKSG
+206 
-212 INIFENIGSSLCASW
+212 
-227 QGVPGI
+227 
-233 LIALV
+233 
-238 MVLMIGIN
+238 
-246 YIKLALE
+246 
-253 MVQRYLIV
+253 
-261 AVICVLS
+261 
-268 PLAFA
+268 
-273 TGSNQETIDISKKWF
+273 
-288 RMFWSQCV
+288 
-296 LLFLNVWCV
+296 
-305 YVVREGMMAIGDK
+305 
-318 KANQLLIWGLIVYG
+318 
-332 FIKVAQ
+332 
-338 QLDDLLQN
+338 
-346 AGLSITRQASGML
+346 
-359 EDFLMMGKSMIGLA
+359 
-373 STAATA
+373 
-379 AASGF
+379 
-384 QFKQDSANLREG
+384 
-396 LANGTK
+396 
-402 TMDDYK
+402 
-408 RHKYFRK
+408 KYFRK

-618 AENIGDHSNAF
+618 TENIGNHSDAF
-629 KSTEDPNYTTT
+629 KSTESHNYSTT
-640 EDLNGKVMTAADI
+640 ENLNGKTMTAADI

-663 VYKVPRTAGGTG
+663 VYNVPRTAGGTG

-700 LAALNSGDYTPKQQA
+700 LAATSNGNYTPKQQA

-735 SIGCTVATNM
+735 SIGCTVATNY

-774 AVCKKGQQG
+774 AICKKGQQG

-843 WDVSS
+843 WDVL

>member
-1 MQITA
+1 MAQQQYGDSMAQDASNVANAAVQTAKDVKTVAAVAGNVATGNVAGAVKEVIKNPEFLKKLLCVALVIGFFQFMLIAGPFIVAIAMPGSIFSAVKDAFNHKEENVLEGWDMSDADDSLKTTANGFYDYLSSEGTESEQSFFTSNTADYGDSPSTDAFWGESNLQITA
-6 IEKNNRKKKNMK
+6 
-18 KAAISATVIF
+18 
-28 AMMTCL
+28 
-34 SFAYATSIFEAVGD
+34 
-48 ALFAATSI
+48 
-56 TNPLDV
+56 LD
-62 IVSSFLLLV
+62 
-71 FKTIIQCVVN
+71 
-81 VLDIVISP
+81 
-89 INEITTMKM
+89 
-98 AELAQYLPFAEYQV
+98 
-112 QFDEG
+112 
-117 EFAFD
+117 
-122 YTVASKVNDYI
+122 
-133 IGIGVLIWILLS
+133 
-145 CFAIL
+145 
-150 MDFYY
+150 
-155 VASGDKRAVPGSKLF
+155 
-170 VAITVTGVLTYKAQD
+170 
-185 LMFFLFDNEINP
+185 
-197 IVKEFLDIA
+197 
-206 QKGKSG
+206 
-212 INIFENIGSSLCASW
+212 
-227 QGVPGI
+227 
-233 LIALV
+233 
-238 MVLMIGIN
+238 
-246 YIKLALE
+246 
-253 MVQRYLIV
+253 
-261 AVICVLS
+261 
-268 PLAFA
+268 
-273 TGSNQETIDISKKWF
+273 
-288 RMFWSQCV
+288 
-296 LLFLNVWCV
+296 
-305 YVVREGMMAIGDK
+305 
-318 KANQLLIWGLIVYG
+318 
-332 FIKVAQ
+332 
-338 QLDDLLQN
+338 
-346 AGLSITRQASGML
+346 
-359 EDFLMMGKSMIGLA
+359 
-373 STAATA
+373 
-379 AASGF
+379 
-384 QFKQDSANLREG
+384 
-396 LANGTK
+396 
-402 TMDDYK
+402 
-408 RHKYFRK
+408 KYFRK

-618 AENIGDHSNAF
+618 TENIGDHSDAF
-629 KSTEDPNYTTT
+629 KSTESPNYSTT
-640 EDLNGKVMTAADI
+640 ENLNGKTMTAADI

-663 VYKVPRTAGGTG
+663 VYNVPRTAGGTG

-700 LAALNSGDYTPKQQA
+700 LAATSNGNYTPKQQA

-735 SIGCTVATNM
+735 SIGCTVATNY

-774 AVCKKGQQG
+774 AICKKGQQG

-843 WDVSS
+843 WDVL

>member
-1 MQITA
+1 MAQQQYGDSMAQDASNVANAAVQTAKDVKTVAAVAGNVATGNVAGAVKEVIKNPEFLKKLLCVALVIGFFQFMLIAGPFIVAIAMPGSIFSAVKDAFNHKEENVLEGWDMSDADDSLKTTANGFYDYLSSEGTESEQSFFTSNTADYGDSPSTDAFWGESNLQITA
-6 IEKNNRKKKNMK
+6 
-18 KAAISATVIF
+18 
-28 AMMTCL
+28 
-34 SFAYATSIFEAVGD
+34 
-48 ALFAATSI
+48 
-56 TNPLDV
+56 LD
-62 IVSSFLLLV
+62 
-71 FKTIIQCVVN
+71 
-81 VLDIVISP
+81 
-89 INEITTMKM
+89 
-98 AELAQYLPFAEYQV
+98 
-112 QFDEG
+112 
-117 EFAFD
+117 
-122 YTVASKVNDYI
+122 
-133 IGIGVLIWILLS
+133 
-145 CFAIL
+145 
-150 MDFYY
+150 
-155 VASGDKRAVPGSKLF
+155 
-170 VAITVTGVLTYKAQD
+170 
-185 LMFFLFDNEINP
+185 
-197 IVKEFLDIA
+197 
-206 QKGKSG
+206 
-212 INIFENIGSSLCASW
+212 
-227 QGVPGI
+227 
-233 LIALV
+233 
-238 MVLMIGIN
+238 
-246 YIKLALE
+246 
-253 MVQRYLIV
+253 
-261 AVICVLS
+261 
-268 PLAFA
+268 
-273 TGSNQETIDISKKWF
+273 
-288 RMFWSQCV
+288 
-296 LLFLNVWCV
+296 
-305 YVVREGMMAIGDK
+305 
-318 KANQLLIWGLIVYG
+318 
-332 FIKVAQ
+332 
-338 QLDDLLQN
+338 
-346 AGLSITRQASGML
+346 
-359 EDFLMMGKSMIGLA
+359 
-373 STAATA
+373 
-379 AASGF
+379 
-384 QFKQDSANLREG
+384 
-396 LANGTK
+396 
-402 TMDDYK
+402 
-408 RHKYFRK
+408 KYFRK

-512 LLDDAITAL
+512 LIDDAITAL

-618 AENIGDHSNAF
+618 TENIGDHSDAF
-629 KSTEDPNYTTT
+629 KSTENPNYSTT
-640 EDLNGKVMTAADI
+640 ENLNGKTMTAADI

-663 VYKVPRTAGGTG
+663 VYNVPRTAGGTG
-675 TEIGTIGPGGSG
+675 TDIGTIGPGGSG

-700 LAALNSGDYTPKQQA
+700 LAATNNGNYTPKQQA

-735 SIGCTVATNM
+735 SIGCTVATNY

-774 AVCKKGQQG
+774 AICKKGQQG

-843 WDVSS
+843 WDVS

>member
-1 MQITA
+1 MAQQQYGDSMAQDASNVANAAVQTAKDVKTVAAVAGNVAAGNVAGAVKEVIKNPEFLKKLLCVALVIGFFQFMLIAGPFIVAIAMPGSIFSAVKDAFNHKEENVLEGWDMSDADDSLKTTANGFYDYLSSEGTESEQSFFTSNTADYGDSPSTDAFWGESNLQITA
-6 IEKNNRKKKNMK
+6 
-18 KAAISATVIF
+18 
-28 AMMTCL
+28 
-34 SFAYATSIFEAVGD
+34 
-48 ALFAATSI
+48 
-56 TNPLDV
+56 LD
-62 IVSSFLLLV
+62 
-71 FKTIIQCVVN
+71 
-81 VLDIVISP
+81 
-89 INEITTMKM
+89 
-98 AELAQYLPFAEYQV
+98 
-112 QFDEG
+112 
-117 EFAFD
+117 
-122 YTVASKVNDYI
+122 
-133 IGIGVLIWILLS
+133 
-145 CFAIL
+145 
-150 MDFYY
+150 
-155 VASGDKRAVPGSKLF
+155 
-170 VAITVTGVLTYKAQD
+170 
-185 LMFFLFDNEINP
+185 
-197 IVKEFLDIA
+197 
-206 QKGKSG
+206 
-212 INIFENIGSSLCASW
+212 
-227 QGVPGI
+227 
-233 LIALV
+233 
-238 MVLMIGIN
+238 
-246 YIKLALE
+246 
-253 MVQRYLIV
+253 
-261 AVICVLS
+261 
-268 PLAFA
+268 
-273 TGSNQETIDISKKWF
+273 
-288 RMFWSQCV
+288 
-296 LLFLNVWCV
+296 
-305 YVVREGMMAIGDK
+305 
-318 KANQLLIWGLIVYG
+318 
-332 FIKVAQ
+332 
-338 QLDDLLQN
+338 
-346 AGLSITRQASGML
+346 
-359 EDFLMMGKSMIGLA
+359 
-373 STAATA
+373 
-379 AASGF
+379 
-384 QFKQDSANLREG
+384 
-396 LANGTK
+396 
-402 TMDDYK
+402 
-408 RHKYFRK
+408 KYFRK

-425 NKYDDLVDEDAL
+425 NKYNDLVDENAL

-447 SSDYVK
+447 SADYVK

-618 AENIGDHSNAF
+618 TENIGDHSDAF
-629 KSTEDPNYTTT
+629 KSTESPNYSTT
-640 EDLNGKVMTAADI
+640 ENLNGKTMTAADI

-663 VYKVPRTAGGTG
+663 VYNVPRTAGGTG
-675 TEIGTIGPGGSG
+675 TDIGTIGPGGSS

-700 LAALNSGDYTPKQQA
+700 LAATSNGNYTPKQQA

-735 SIGCTVATNM
+735 SIGCTVATNY

-774 AVCKKGQQG
+774 AICKKGQQG

-843 WDVSS
+843 WDVS

>member
-1 MQITA
+1 MAQQQYGDSMAQDASNVANAAVQTAKDVKTVAAVAGNVAAGNVAGAVKEVIKNPEFLKKLLCVALVIGFFQFMLIAGPFIVAIAMPGSIFSAVKDAFNHKEENVLEGWDMSDADDSLKTTANGFYDYLSSEGTESEQSFFTSNTADYGDSPSTDAFWGESNLQITA
-6 IEKNNRKKKNMK
+6 
-18 KAAISATVIF
+18 
-28 AMMTCL
+28 
-34 SFAYATSIFEAVGD
+34 
-48 ALFAATSI
+48 
-56 TNPLDV
+56 LD
-62 IVSSFLLLV
+62 
-71 FKTIIQCVVN
+71 
-81 VLDIVISP
+81 
-89 INEITTMKM
+89 
-98 AELAQYLPFAEYQV
+98 
-112 QFDEG
+112 
-117 EFAFD
+117 
-122 YTVASKVNDYI
+122 
-133 IGIGVLIWILLS
+133 
-145 CFAIL
+145 
-150 MDFYY
+150 
-155 VASGDKRAVPGSKLF
+155 
-170 VAITVTGVLTYKAQD
+170 
-185 LMFFLFDNEINP
+185 
-197 IVKEFLDIA
+197 
-206 QKGKSG
+206 
-212 INIFENIGSSLCASW
+212 
-227 QGVPGI
+227 
-233 LIALV
+233 
-238 MVLMIGIN
+238 
-246 YIKLALE
+246 
-253 MVQRYLIV
+253 
-261 AVICVLS
+261 
-268 PLAFA
+268 
-273 TGSNQETIDISKKWF
+273 
-288 RMFWSQCV
+288 
-296 LLFLNVWCV
+296 
-305 YVVREGMMAIGDK
+305 
-318 KANQLLIWGLIVYG
+318 
-332 FIKVAQ
+332 
-338 QLDDLLQN
+338 
-346 AGLSITRQASGML
+346 
-359 EDFLMMGKSMIGLA
+359 
-373 STAATA
+373 
-379 AASGF
+379 
-384 QFKQDSANLREG
+384 
-396 LANGTK
+396 
-402 TMDDYK
+402 
-408 RHKYFRK
+408 KYFRK

-618 AENIGDHSNAF
+618 TENIGNHSDAF
-629 KSTEDPNYTTT
+629 KSTESPNYSTT
-640 EDLNGKVMTAADI
+640 ENLNGKTMTAADI

-663 VYKVPRTAGGTG
+663 VYNVPRTAGGTG

-700 LAALNSGDYTPKQQA
+700 LAATSNGNYTPKQQA
-715 LVSKLQDALNSPLG
+715 LVSKLQEALNSPLG

-735 SIGCTVATNM
+735 SIGCTVATNY

-774 AVCKKGQQG
+774 AICKKGQQG

-843 WDVSS
+843 WDVS

>member
-1 MQITA
+1 MAQQQYGDSMAQDASNVANAAVQTAKDVKTVAAVAGNVAAGNVAGAVKEVIKNPEFLKKLLCVALVIGFFQFMLIAGPFIVAIAMPGSIFSAVKDAFNHKEENVLEGWDMSDADDSLKTTANGFYDYLSSEGTESEQSFFTSNTADYGDSPSTDAFWGESNLQITA
-6 IEKNNRKKKNMK
+6 
-18 KAAISATVIF
+18 
-28 AMMTCL
+28 
-34 SFAYATSIFEAVGD
+34 
-48 ALFAATSI
+48 
-56 TNPLDV
+56 LD
-62 IVSSFLLLV
+62 
-71 FKTIIQCVVN
+71 
-81 VLDIVISP
+81 
-89 INEITTMKM
+89 
-98 AELAQYLPFAEYQV
+98 
-112 QFDEG
+112 
-117 EFAFD
+117 
-122 YTVASKVNDYI
+122 
-133 IGIGVLIWILLS
+133 
-145 CFAIL
+145 
-150 MDFYY
+150 
-155 VASGDKRAVPGSKLF
+155 
-170 VAITVTGVLTYKAQD
+170 
-185 LMFFLFDNEINP
+185 
-197 IVKEFLDIA
+197 
-206 QKGKSG
+206 
-212 INIFENIGSSLCASW
+212 
-227 QGVPGI
+227 
-233 LIALV
+233 
-238 MVLMIGIN
+238 
-246 YIKLALE
+246 
-253 MVQRYLIV
+253 
-261 AVICVLS
+261 
-268 PLAFA
+268 
-273 TGSNQETIDISKKWF
+273 
-288 RMFWSQCV
+288 
-296 LLFLNVWCV
+296 
-305 YVVREGMMAIGDK
+305 
-318 KANQLLIWGLIVYG
+318 
-332 FIKVAQ
+332 
-338 QLDDLLQN
+338 
-346 AGLSITRQASGML
+346 
-359 EDFLMMGKSMIGLA
+359 
-373 STAATA
+373 
-379 AASGF
+379 
-384 QFKQDSANLREG
+384 
-396 LANGTK
+396 
-402 TMDDYK
+402 
-408 RHKYFRK
+408 KYFRK

-618 AENIGDHSNAF
+618 TENIGNHSDAF
-629 KSTEDPNYTTT
+629 KSTESPNYSTT
-640 EDLNGKVMTAADI
+640 ENLNGKTMTAADI

-663 VYKVPRTAGGTG
+663 VYNVPRTAGGTG
-675 TEIGTIGPGGSG
+675 TDIGTIGPGGSG

-700 LAALNSGDYTPKQQA
+700 LAATNNGNYTPKQQA

-735 SIGCTVATNM
+735 SIGCTVATNY

-774 AVCKKGQQG
+774 AICKKGQQG
-783 YDTPPDGASVYIGAN
+783 YDTPPDGAAVYIGAN

-843 WDVSS
+843 WDVL

>member
-1 MQITA
+1 MAQQQYGDSMAQDASNVANAAVQTAKDVKTVAAVAGNVAAGNVAGAVKEVIKNPEFLKKLLCVALVIGFFQFMLIAGPFIVAIAMPGSIFSAVKDAFNHKEENVLEGWDMSDADDSLKTTANGFYDYLSSEGTESEQSFFTSNTADYGDSPSTDAFWGESNLQITA
-6 IEKNNRKKKNMK
+6 
-18 KAAISATVIF
+18 
-28 AMMTCL
+28 
-34 SFAYATSIFEAVGD
+34 
-48 ALFAATSI
+48 
-56 TNPLDV
+56 LD
-62 IVSSFLLLV
+62 
-71 FKTIIQCVVN
+71 
-81 VLDIVISP
+81 
-89 INEITTMKM
+89 
-98 AELAQYLPFAEYQV
+98 
-112 QFDEG
+112 
-117 EFAFD
+117 
-122 YTVASKVNDYI
+122 
-133 IGIGVLIWILLS
+133 
-145 CFAIL
+145 
-150 MDFYY
+150 
-155 VASGDKRAVPGSKLF
+155 
-170 VAITVTGVLTYKAQD
+170 
-185 LMFFLFDNEINP
+185 
-197 IVKEFLDIA
+197 
-206 QKGKSG
+206 
-212 INIFENIGSSLCASW
+212 
-227 QGVPGI
+227 
-233 LIALV
+233 
-238 MVLMIGIN
+238 
-246 YIKLALE
+246 
-253 MVQRYLIV
+253 
-261 AVICVLS
+261 
-268 PLAFA
+268 
-273 TGSNQETIDISKKWF
+273 
-288 RMFWSQCV
+288 
-296 LLFLNVWCV
+296 
-305 YVVREGMMAIGDK
+305 
-318 KANQLLIWGLIVYG
+318 
-332 FIKVAQ
+332 
-338 QLDDLLQN
+338 
-346 AGLSITRQASGML
+346 
-359 EDFLMMGKSMIGLA
+359 
-373 STAATA
+373 
-379 AASGF
+379 
-384 QFKQDSANLREG
+384 
-396 LANGTK
+396 
-402 TMDDYK
+402 
-408 RHKYFRK
+408 KYFRK

-618 AENIGDHSNAF
+618 TENIGDHSDAF
-629 KSTEDPNYTTT
+629 KSTENPNYSTT
-640 EDLNGKVMTAADI
+640 ENLNGKTMTAADI

-663 VYKVPRTAGGTG
+663 VYNVPRTAGGTG
-675 TEIGTIGPGGSG
+675 TDIGTIGPGGSG
-687 QVSNMSDE
+687 QVSNMSDG

-700 LAALNSGDYTPKQQA
+700 LAATSNGNYTPKQQA

-735 SIGCTVATNM
+735 SIGCTVATNY

-774 AVCKKGQQG
+774 AICKKGQQG

-843 WDVSS
+843 WDVS

>member
-1 MQITA
+1 MAQQQYGDSMAQDASNVANAAVQTAKDVKTVAAVAGNVAAGNVAGAVKEVIKNPEFLKKLLCVALVIGFFQFMLIAGPFIVAIAMPGSIFSAVKDAFNHKEENVLEGWDMSDADDSLKTTANGFYDYLSSEGTESEQSFFTSNTADYGDSPSTDAFWGESNLQITA
-6 IEKNNRKKKNMK
+6 
-18 KAAISATVIF
+18 
-28 AMMTCL
+28 
-34 SFAYATSIFEAVGD
+34 
-48 ALFAATSI
+48 
-56 TNPLDV
+56 LD
-62 IVSSFLLLV
+62 
-71 FKTIIQCVVN
+71 
-81 VLDIVISP
+81 
-89 INEITTMKM
+89 
-98 AELAQYLPFAEYQV
+98 
-112 QFDEG
+112 
-117 EFAFD
+117 
-122 YTVASKVNDYI
+122 
-133 IGIGVLIWILLS
+133 
-145 CFAIL
+145 
-150 MDFYY
+150 
-155 VASGDKRAVPGSKLF
+155 
-170 VAITVTGVLTYKAQD
+170 
-185 LMFFLFDNEINP
+185 
-197 IVKEFLDIA
+197 
-206 QKGKSG
+206 
-212 INIFENIGSSLCASW
+212 
-227 QGVPGI
+227 
-233 LIALV
+233 
-238 MVLMIGIN
+238 
-246 YIKLALE
+246 
-253 MVQRYLIV
+253 
-261 AVICVLS
+261 
-268 PLAFA
+268 
-273 TGSNQETIDISKKWF
+273 
-288 RMFWSQCV
+288 
-296 LLFLNVWCV
+296 
-305 YVVREGMMAIGDK
+305 
-318 KANQLLIWGLIVYG
+318 
-332 FIKVAQ
+332 
-338 QLDDLLQN
+338 
-346 AGLSITRQASGML
+346 
-359 EDFLMMGKSMIGLA
+359 
-373 STAATA
+373 
-379 AASGF
+379 
-384 QFKQDSANLREG
+384 
-396 LANGTK
+396 
-402 TMDDYK
+402 
-408 RHKYFRK
+408 KYFRK

-531 SDKLWVVSTDTTYD
+531 NDKLWVVSTDTTYD

-618 AENIGDHSNAF
+618 TENIGNHSDAF
-629 KSTEDPNYTTT
+629 KSTESPNYSTT
-640 EDLNGKVMTAADI
+640 ENLNGKTMTAADI

-663 VYKVPRTAGGTG
+663 VYNVPRTAGGTG

-700 LAALNSGDYTPKQQA
+700 LAATSNGNYTPKQQA

-735 SIGCTVATNM
+735 SIGCTVATNY

-774 AVCKKGQQG
+774 AICKKGQQG

-820 FEKWKSQKYYQSGGG
+820 FEKLKIQKYYQSGGG

-843 WDVSS
+843 WDVS

>member
-1 MQITA
+1 MAQQQYGDSMAQDASNVANAAVQTAKDVKTVAAVAGNVAAGNVAGAVKEVIKNPEFLKKLLCVALVIGFFQFMLIAGPFIVAIAMPGSIFSAVKDAFNHKEENVLEGWDMSDADDSLKTTANGFYNYLSSEGTESDQSFFTSNTADYGDSPSTDAFWGESNLQITA
-6 IEKNNRKKKNMK
+6 
-18 KAAISATVIF
+18 
-28 AMMTCL
+28 
-34 SFAYATSIFEAVGD
+34 
-48 ALFAATSI
+48 
-56 TNPLDV
+56 LD
-62 IVSSFLLLV
+62 
-71 FKTIIQCVVN
+71 
-81 VLDIVISP
+81 
-89 INEITTMKM
+89 
-98 AELAQYLPFAEYQV
+98 
-112 QFDEG
+112 
-117 EFAFD
+117 
-122 YTVASKVNDYI
+122 
-133 IGIGVLIWILLS
+133 
-145 CFAIL
+145 
-150 MDFYY
+150 
-155 VASGDKRAVPGSKLF
+155 
-170 VAITVTGVLTYKAQD
+170 
-185 LMFFLFDNEINP
+185 
-197 IVKEFLDIA
+197 
-206 QKGKSG
+206 
-212 INIFENIGSSLCASW
+212 
-227 QGVPGI
+227 
-233 LIALV
+233 
-238 MVLMIGIN
+238 
-246 YIKLALE
+246 
-253 MVQRYLIV
+253 
-261 AVICVLS
+261 
-268 PLAFA
+268 
-273 TGSNQETIDISKKWF
+273 
-288 RMFWSQCV
+288 
-296 LLFLNVWCV
+296 
-305 YVVREGMMAIGDK
+305 
-318 KANQLLIWGLIVYG
+318 
-332 FIKVAQ
+332 
-338 QLDDLLQN
+338 
-346 AGLSITRQASGML
+346 
-359 EDFLMMGKSMIGLA
+359 
-373 STAATA
+373 
-379 AASGF
+379 
-384 QFKQDSANLREG
+384 
-396 LANGTK
+396 
-402 TMDDYK
+402 
-408 RHKYFRK
+408 KYFRK

-618 AENIGDHSNAF
+618 TENIGNHSDAF
-629 KSTEDPNYTTT
+629 KSTESPNYSTT
-640 EDLNGKVMTAADI
+640 ENLNGKTMTAADI

-663 VYKVPRTAGGTG
+663 VYNVPRTAGGTG
-675 TEIGTIGPGGSG
+675 TDIGTIGPGGSG

-700 LAALNSGDYTPKQQA
+700 LAATNNGNYTPKQQA

-735 SIGCTVATNM
+735 SIGCTVATNY

-763 FGSAI
+763 FDSAI
-768 NAYNTS
+768 DAYNTS
-774 AVCKKGQQG
+774 AICKKGQQG

-843 WDVSS
+843 WDVL

>member
-1 MQITA
+1 MAQQQYGDSMAQDASNVANAAVQTAKDVKTVAAVAGNVAAGNVAGAVKEVIKNPEFLKKLLCVALVIGFFQFMLIAGPFIVAIAMPGSIFSAVKDAFNHKEENVLEGWDMSDADDSLKTTANGFYDYLSSEGTESEQSFFTSNTADYGDSPSTDAFWGESNLQITA
-6 IEKNNRKKKNMK
+6 
-18 KAAISATVIF
+18 
-28 AMMTCL
+28 
-34 SFAYATSIFEAVGD
+34 
-48 ALFAATSI
+48 
-56 TNPLDV
+56 LD
-62 IVSSFLLLV
+62 
-71 FKTIIQCVVN
+71 
-81 VLDIVISP
+81 
-89 INEITTMKM
+89 
-98 AELAQYLPFAEYQV
+98 
-112 QFDEG
+112 
-117 EFAFD
+117 
-122 YTVASKVNDYI
+122 
-133 IGIGVLIWILLS
+133 
-145 CFAIL
+145 
-150 MDFYY
+150 
-155 VASGDKRAVPGSKLF
+155 
-170 VAITVTGVLTYKAQD
+170 
-185 LMFFLFDNEINP
+185 
-197 IVKEFLDIA
+197 
-206 QKGKSG
+206 
-212 INIFENIGSSLCASW
+212 
-227 QGVPGI
+227 
-233 LIALV
+233 
-238 MVLMIGIN
+238 
-246 YIKLALE
+246 
-253 MVQRYLIV
+253 
-261 AVICVLS
+261 
-268 PLAFA
+268 
-273 TGSNQETIDISKKWF
+273 
-288 RMFWSQCV
+288 
-296 LLFLNVWCV
+296 
-305 YVVREGMMAIGDK
+305 
-318 KANQLLIWGLIVYG
+318 
-332 FIKVAQ
+332 
-338 QLDDLLQN
+338 
-346 AGLSITRQASGML
+346 
-359 EDFLMMGKSMIGLA
+359 
-373 STAATA
+373 
-379 AASGF
+379 
-384 QFKQDSANLREG
+384 
-396 LANGTK
+396 
-402 TMDDYK
+402 
-408 RHKYFRK
+408 KYFRK

-425 NKYDDLVDEDAL
+425 NKYNDLVDENAL

-447 SSDYVK
+447 SADYVK

-545 DVQDV
+545 DVEDV

-573 HEEDTGEID
+573 HEEDTGEKD

-618 AENIGDHSNAF
+618 TENIGNHSDAF
-629 KSTEDPNYTTT
+629 KSTESPNYSTT
-640 EDLNGKVMTAADI
+640 ENLNGKTMTAADI

-663 VYKVPRTAGGTG
+663 VYNVPRTAGGTG

-700 LAALNSGDYTPKQQA
+700 LAATNNGNYTPKQQA
-715 LVSKLQDALNSPLG
+715 LVSKLQEALNSPLG

-735 SIGCTVATNM
+735 SIGCTVATNY

-774 AVCKKGQQG
+774 AICKKGQQG

-843 WDVSS
+843 WDVS

>member
-1 MQITA
+1 MAQQQYGDSMAQDASNVANAAVQTAKDVKTVAAVAGNVAAGNVAGAVKEVIKNPEFLKKLLCVALVIGFFQFMLIAGPFIVAIAMPGSIFSAVKDAFNHKEENVLEGWDMSDADDSLKTTANGFYDYLSSEGTESEQSFFTSNTADYGDSPSTDAFWGESNLQITA
-6 IEKNNRKKKNMK
+6 
-18 KAAISATVIF
+18 
-28 AMMTCL
+28 
-34 SFAYATSIFEAVGD
+34 
-48 ALFAATSI
+48 
-56 TNPLDV
+56 LD
-62 IVSSFLLLV
+62 
-71 FKTIIQCVVN
+71 
-81 VLDIVISP
+81 
-89 INEITTMKM
+89 
-98 AELAQYLPFAEYQV
+98 
-112 QFDEG
+112 
-117 EFAFD
+117 
-122 YTVASKVNDYI
+122 
-133 IGIGVLIWILLS
+133 
-145 CFAIL
+145 
-150 MDFYY
+150 
-155 VASGDKRAVPGSKLF
+155 
-170 VAITVTGVLTYKAQD
+170 
-185 LMFFLFDNEINP
+185 
-197 IVKEFLDIA
+197 
-206 QKGKSG
+206 
-212 INIFENIGSSLCASW
+212 
-227 QGVPGI
+227 
-233 LIALV
+233 
-238 MVLMIGIN
+238 
-246 YIKLALE
+246 
-253 MVQRYLIV
+253 
-261 AVICVLS
+261 
-268 PLAFA
+268 
-273 TGSNQETIDISKKWF
+273 
-288 RMFWSQCV
+288 
-296 LLFLNVWCV
+296 
-305 YVVREGMMAIGDK
+305 
-318 KANQLLIWGLIVYG
+318 
-332 FIKVAQ
+332 
-338 QLDDLLQN
+338 
-346 AGLSITRQASGML
+346 
-359 EDFLMMGKSMIGLA
+359 
-373 STAATA
+373 
-379 AASGF
+379 
-384 QFKQDSANLREG
+384 
-396 LANGTK
+396 
-402 TMDDYK
+402 
-408 RHKYFRK
+408 KYFRK

-618 AENIGDHSNAF
+618 TENIGNHSDAF
-629 KSTEDPNYTTT
+629 KSTESPNYSTT
-640 EDLNGKVMTAADI
+640 ENLNGKTMTAADI

-663 VYKVPRTAGGTG
+663 VYNVPRTAGGTG

-700 LAALNSGDYTPKQQA
+700 LAATNNGNYTPKQQA

-735 SIGCTVATNM
+735 SIGCTVATNY

-774 AVCKKGQQG
+774 AICKKGQQG

-820 FEKWKSQKYYQSGGG
+820 FEKWKNQKYYQSGGG

-843 WDVSS
+843 WDVS

>member
-1 MQITA
+1 MAQQQYGDSMAQDASNVANAAVQTAKDVKTVAAVAGNVAAGNVAGAVKEVIKNPEFLKKLLCVALVIGFFQFMLIAGPFIVAIAMPGSIFSAVKDAFNHKEENVLEGWDMSDADDSLKTTANGFYDYLSSEGTESEQSFFTSNTADYGDSPSTDAFWGESNLQITA
-6 IEKNNRKKKNMK
+6 
-18 KAAISATVIF
+18 
-28 AMMTCL
+28 
-34 SFAYATSIFEAVGD
+34 
-48 ALFAATSI
+48 
-56 TNPLDV
+56 LD
-62 IVSSFLLLV
+62 
-71 FKTIIQCVVN
+71 
-81 VLDIVISP
+81 
-89 INEITTMKM
+89 
-98 AELAQYLPFAEYQV
+98 
-112 QFDEG
+112 
-117 EFAFD
+117 
-122 YTVASKVNDYI
+122 
-133 IGIGVLIWILLS
+133 
-145 CFAIL
+145 
-150 MDFYY
+150 
-155 VASGDKRAVPGSKLF
+155 
-170 VAITVTGVLTYKAQD
+170 
-185 LMFFLFDNEINP
+185 
-197 IVKEFLDIA
+197 
-206 QKGKSG
+206 
-212 INIFENIGSSLCASW
+212 
-227 QGVPGI
+227 
-233 LIALV
+233 
-238 MVLMIGIN
+238 
-246 YIKLALE
+246 
-253 MVQRYLIV
+253 
-261 AVICVLS
+261 
-268 PLAFA
+268 
-273 TGSNQETIDISKKWF
+273 
-288 RMFWSQCV
+288 
-296 LLFLNVWCV
+296 
-305 YVVREGMMAIGDK
+305 
-318 KANQLLIWGLIVYG
+318 
-332 FIKVAQ
+332 
-338 QLDDLLQN
+338 
-346 AGLSITRQASGML
+346 
-359 EDFLMMGKSMIGLA
+359 
-373 STAATA
+373 
-379 AASGF
+379 
-384 QFKQDSANLREG
+384 
-396 LANGTK
+396 
-402 TMDDYK
+402 
-408 RHKYFRK
+408 KYFRK

-425 NKYDDLVDEDAL
+425 NKYNDLVDENAL

-447 SSDYVK
+447 SADYVK

-618 AENIGDHSNAF
+618 TENIGNHSDAF
-629 KSTEDPNYTTT
+629 KSTESPNYSTT
-640 EDLNGKVMTAADI
+640 ENLNGKTMTAADI

-663 VYKVPRTAGGTG
+663 VYNVPRTAGGTG
-675 TEIGTIGPGGSG
+675 TDIGTIGPGGSG

-700 LAALNSGDYTPKQQA
+700 LAATNNGNYTPKQQA